1 MTPRDFFTAD
11 SVGRDDGV
19 RGANESLTATPSGA
33 SQEDIYDLTRII
45 GAAYDQTAQDK
56 LVFAIAPNTSSEISA
71 FFGVTQDGTIFFKGL
86 TEEFRNM
93 ADTARSWTL
102 RVYVGSRDADL
113 SGKVDY
119 VDVDLRLRSLHD
131 RFIYNH
137 IGEDGNPV
145 TYMDFVEGDG
155 RPKHQDD
162 EHIYRLHIEEETA
175 SLPIDHPGFNAV
187 NGGIV
192 DLTRYVPGF
201 RDDRLLFAIDP
212 AAPDSIKTNFTLDG
226 EGVLYYTGPAL
237 DYETLAPAD
246 RTWMVRV
253 FVASAEGFEGDD
265 RPPGTPAYRYEGQ
278 LDSVILHISLRDIDE
293 TAPVIV
299 REDVPGSYDAY
310 EPSGTL
316 TKTVSNID
324 DPDIVLF
331 DFGIM
336 GDDMG
341 DDTTITWT
349 TSSINS
355 GVIYFKVDD
364 EGKVRF
370 SDAPTKL
377 TGLDDIFDDDVGVRI
392 TATSAA
398 SGKSDSVDLAVRVL
412 ANHLQK
418 EVLVNH
424 SALLSATAEAGA
436 FIIDLNTLYHIDYQ
450 DFAVAAPFSISDVV
464 GGEDY
469 GILKFTGAH
478 STHIDSYQVKVF
490 ARAVGK
496 SATDFITIDVRL
508 DGGDAVYTIGTTG
521 ADIRNPYVGDILSF
535 TRTQNDPDGHNANV
549 AETPEWFHADAPETT
564 LATTPTYTIKAADLG
579 KQIQLRVHYDDRF
592 GAEGDEV
599 SPTKDVATS
608 IATGVVSAIG
618 ATAPYLETSARAIS
632 IPQSI
637 AGIATAQSFTI
648 TDADSTAFT
657 ASSFTITGTQ
667 SSKFEIRQVNSEW
680 RLALQPEQELDFADA
695 DEYTLSVHVTD
706 EGGRA
711 SNSVDIVVSGAYYHV
726 TGDGYDALARV
737 VHVGDV
743 LTAQQNYDA
752 PTAPSG
758 TRTYHWFH
766 TDAPATAIGTAQEYT
781 LKAADAGKQVQ
792 LRVTYTDAAGTHDSI
807 TLPPTTYVS
816 ASITA
821 SVPHLAVV
829 GAPSV
834 SIEDYLDGHVTEKTF
849 IITDNN
855 FDDRFSE
862 ESFTISGTQASK
874 FKFEIRQSGQSNTIE
889 WHLALKDGQWLTL
902 DDGSQFTL
910 SITVTDRDGHT
921 SNSVDVLVSVQNT
934 NNNAPVLSASNPTPT
949 PITEGVAGVD
959 SGYVF
964 TYTDADSNNKFRFDI
979 DGAAADKFEIV
990 QDGAVWKLKLHDGKS
1005 LDYETDAVD
1014 GKVALE
1020 VKLND
1025 GANDSNVVEVE
1036 IAVTNINDNA
1046 PEFPSTA
1053 YVINVV
1059 DDTPIN
1065 TELFSFDA
1073 TDLDGS
1079 ALTYTP
1085 APGSTIGGYLT
1096 LDADSGTLS
1105 LAQAMPTTYAHSFHI
1120 WVSDGKGSDSAS
1132 VTVNSVRNTQPPTFA
1147 QATYT
1152 AAIGEDA
1159 VLGAEVFRLAATDG
1173 DVGTILTYSL
1183 VSVRDG
1189 NGVTFSGEA
1198 GLANA
1203 RNPFA
1208 VDARTGAI
1216 TLKSG
1221 LDYEN
1226 VRGYVLVVKASD
1238 GNTDADASAQ
1248 VSITVNNIEEGPAT
1262 YSITRSGGGRDAPT
1276 PGATLYARRD
1286 ASDPDGY
1293 AFQTAYGYEW
1303 FHVDTPDVVIG
1314 NANNY
1319 QVQTSD
1325 VGEQLR
1331 FRLKYRDAFGK
1342 DEAAL
1347 STEATISGIVRL
1359 ANGDV
1364 IALVPSATSANI
1376 AENQVGANTDI
1387 TFTIYDGTE
1396 HRFAP
1401 DDFQISGDQAGKFEI
1416 RVVNGAFTL
1425 ALKPEESLNYEE
1437 ADSLTL
1443 NVAVSHGG
1451 NSYAAT
1457 ALTINVGNVNESASY
1472 GFADAGSAHD
1482 APEPYLTLIATRRT
1496 DDPEGHDGAEIY
1508 EWFHADV
1515 PNVLLGTGANYE
1527 VQAGDIGKQLRFRV
1541 KYSDNADND
1550 EVVVADAISDVVA
1563 SRVLVPSTRTAH
1575 INENQAGAISDI
1587 TFAIYEN
1594 VEQAYTPIEGTFA
1607 PDDFTITGN
1616 QANKF
1621 HIRDINGALTLALK
1635 PGMQLNHEQA
1645 GSLTLNVAVSRD
1657 GKNYDA
1663 TLTVIV
1669 GDENEV
1675 ATYGFATSGS
1685 AHDAPEPYLI
1695 LIATRITDDPEGH
1708 DGAEIYEWFH
1718 VSAPDVVL
1726 DTGANYQVQESDIG
1740 KQLRFRVKYSDNSSN
1755 DESVLGGTS
1764 GVVAASGLG
1773 FTASATNATINEN
1786 AAGAI
1791 SNIILSPTLNDAPI
1805 PALTADNFTISGDQ
1819 ADKFEIREVNSAF
1832 TLALKPRES
1841 LDHETAGSLTLNV
1854 VLNHDGS
1861 KHPAPALT
1869 INVANLDEGAASYFI
1884 DNTEPTIYTTLTA
1897 RQSTN
1902 DPDGRNLAIP
1912 QTYEW
1917 FYVLAPDT
1925 VIHTGETYQ
1934 VQFSDLGKKI
1944 NFRVKYRDEGGKDE
1958 VVEANT
1964 ATAFVRIKN
1973 VDLGASAT
1981 SATIDENSAGAF
1993 SDISFAPTIDGVLI
2007 KEDVRA
2013 ITSLRVNGGG
2023 DRFEIVRDGA
2033 VWKLK
2038 LKPTESFNF
2047 EATSGDIA
2055 LNVIIA
2061 LNGHPV
2067 AAPLPVTISVGDV
2080 FEGDLGAS
2088 ATSATID
2095 ENIAGAFSG
2104 ITFTPAL
2111 NDVAFAPN
2119 RVGLNINDDT
2129 IGADRFEI
2137 VLDGA
2142 VWKLKLKP
2150 TEMFDFETNSD
2161 DIILN
2166 VVFSL
2171 DGEVQGAPLP
2181 ITISVGNADE
2191 GHETLYLITPG
2202 DGRDSP
2208 DVGTVLYAQRSHKPF
2223 RIDPDGHDES
2233 VPEIFEWFHVGS
2245 PDVVIGTGASYKV
2258 QEGDVGEQLR
2268 FRAKYRD
2275 LSGTD
2280 EVVISSE
2287 RSISGVVVPARLVLG
2302 ESTTS
2307 GTINE
2312 NETGGFSDI
2321 TFTPLH
2327 NNVDITAN
2335 INANSFYIS
2344 SDQVHNF
2351 VIKQNNGVW
2360 TLKLSDGESFDAETT
2375 TAFNIKVQLLYGADI
2390 SFVDLTV
2397 NIGNVDEGDA
2407 RYFIAPG
2414 LGRDHP
2420 EPGTIL
2426 TAQKDARPDRQD
2438 PDGYDDSVPVVI
2450 EWFHVDSPDVVIG
2463 TGENYTVQT
2472 SDTGE
2477 QIRFRAKYRDGS
2489 KTDEVVLS
2497 SDSSISGVVAVNLLT
2512 LTLSATSTTINEN
2525 SAGAVSDLTLTPGLG
2540 DTAITLT
2547 SDSFRISGDADA
2559 SKFIVAQ
2566 NGGVWKLKLKT
2577 GMTLDAEATS
2587 SINLNIG
2594 INEAG
2599 NTSAIQTLTV
2609 NVGNVDEGRETP
2621 YFISSGAR
2629 NAPEVGTI
2637 LTAQRSTKQS
2647 NRDPD
2652 GHDDSVA
2659 DQFEWFH
2666 VDSPD
2671 VTIGTGRTYTVQTS
2685 DIGEQLRFRATYRD
2699 LSGTDEVVLANTGSI
2714 TGAVT
2719 LDGTARIALVAT
2731 ATTASIEENS
2741 AGASTDIE
2749 FSVYDGGE
2757 HAFTS
2762 GDFTVTGAESEHF
2775 EVARNDANNWH
2786 LRLIDGH
2793 ALDYESTTSITL
2805 QVMVSDGANQSNAV
2819 NNIVISVIDQANEP
2833 VLLATLDLAAIYENH
2848 PIDKIIASIETPANL
2863 ASAGGARLALASTGT
2878 NDNALFRLDAG
2889 KLYWKS
2895 APDFETPQ
2903 DADSDNN
2910 YEIDIIFTASDGTK
2924 YLQKHTLNTQDI
2936 GPGRHGYDATAK
2948 PDGGFGA
2955 YTLPYENVP
2964 QEARPIGLASYIIDG
2979 YAKIMPD
2986 TGPLIFT
2993 WSLDANSLY
3002 GASEVRVYLDEAF
3015 DAFEKAANLKFIE
3028 VASDS
3033 DIVINF
3039 QNRGTTGALGEAHP
3053 YITPMAINYYL
3064 NDKSD
3069 FEGTGFYRTLTHEI
3083 GHVLG
3088 LKHPFE
3094 DSAAST
3100 SWLLNLGYMNN
3111 DNTMMSYA
3119 NAFGFIARGTPLL
3132 SADVAALQFLYGA
3145 PGGDGGD
3152 SAERFLKFEANRD
3165 YIHAVSERSVDWH
3178 PAKLIEISD
3187 ALAIGTAF
3195 YNALHADTLSRLQSQ
3210 ISSIEYKSSTY
3221 TIDSTHGDAA
3231 FFEISESGA
3240 ISLKQNLDADTP
3252 QDNYGSKAYVENNV
3266 YEIKI
3271 NAVHIY
3277 KISSGGMH
3285 RSEDYGYLGIEVV
3298 DAANIVPLTLTLSA
3312 TSTTINENSDGAVS
3326 DITLTPALDG
3336 TPITTLTADNFAI
3349 IGSEAYKFE
3358 VAPDAQNG
3366 GVWKLKLKTGESFDA
3381 ETDTSPIGLNLF
3393 IYQNEKVS
3401 AIHTLTIN
3409 VGNVDEGGETPYFI
3423 DNTNNVREA
3432 PEPGTILTAQR
3443 STDRSKRDPDGH
3455 DNSVPDQ
3462 FEWFHIDSPDVVIGT
3477 GKTYTVQTSDVGEQ
3491 LRFRVTYRDLSGTD
3505 EMVLANA
3512 GSISGVVTL
3521 DGTARIALVA
3531 SATTAS
3537 IEENSAGVSTD
3548 IEFSV
3553 YDGGEHDFSSTDF
3566 TITGTESEHFE
3577 IARNQAGNWHL
3588 RLIDGHALNYESAAS
3603 LTLQVRVSDGTNQS
3617 NSIDNITINVS
3628 NHDEGDATIAIT
3640 GADVDVGTQL
3650 GITYTEDPDGLMAGT
3665 TLTYSWFYARDPDPD
3680 TSIGTGTTYTIKED
3694 DRGEY
3699 IGVRVSYTDKLGAQ
3713 QVVEDINEDPV
3724 PHLTVTTSAP
3734 EEDNTIDAH
3743 QDQASKI
3750 EAGDGADTITGGS
3763 RNDVIDGGLG
3773 DDVIDLGTTPDDADQ
3788 VVYGIGDQTAADG
3801 GDHISGFNR
3810 GKDKFIFSLESNDET
3825 NKIQN
3830 YDDFLDYLTNGTPG
3844 NLRDDQFLVQ
3854 LDVDYPNNEVNLEGI
3869 YLHFLDS
3876 TFFSGGRISMPFI
3889 NIKFAE
3895 ALDLKEIIEIFGTE
3909 MADIEGKFNPN
3920 GILMDLDYFDD
3931 LLGGDGFIG
3940 YEIV

>member
-1 MTPRDFFTAD
+1 MAVDTDIQRVIHEFIDADGNPKASAGFFGVD
-11 SVGRDDGV
+11 SVGFDDGV
-19 RGANESLTATPSGA
+19 KPVDASLTAYPEGHANFGT
-33 SQEDIYDLTRII
+33 SQQVLYDLNQNINT
-45 GAAYDQTAQDK
+45 GYNH
-56 LVFAIAPNTSSEISA
+56 LVFAIDPTASSLLSGL
-71 FFGVTQDGTIFFKGL
+71 FGVTTDGMVFFKGL
-86 TEEFRNM
+86 TQELLDMTDAE
-93 ADTARSWTL
+93 RSWTL
-102 RVYVGSRDADL
+102 RVFVGTKGSNNGY
-113 SGKVDY
+113 GKVDY
-119 VDVDLRLRSLHD
+119 IDIEIRQRTIIDQ
-131 RFIYNH
+131 FIY
-137 IGEDGNPV
+137 
-145 TYMDFVEGDG
+145 
-155 RPKHQDD
+155 
-162 EHIYRLHIEEETA
+162 EHIPDSGVIAPYDREDFIDVPGVRNEKLLSTSMDEETPA
-175 SLPIDHPGFNAV
+175 LDENHPGFNPT
-187 NGGIV
+187 NGILL
-192 DLTRYVPGF
+192 DLTEHLDRRYEEESVI
-201 RDDRLLFAIDP
+201 FALDP
-212 AAPDSIKTNFTLDG
+212 DASDTIKEYFSVSSGGQLHFI
-226 EGVLYYTGPAL
+226 GPSL
-237 DYETLAPAD
+237 DYETIAAASTTGRLPQFA
-246 RTWMVRV
+246 VKV
-253 FVASAEGFEGDD
+253 YVASIEISPTST
-265 RPPGTPAYRYEGQ
+265 RYLYEGE
-278 LDSVILHISLRDIDE
+278 LDVVTINVLLRDIDE
-293 TAPVIV
+293 DAPRIV
-299 REDVPGSYDAY
+299 REDVPAGYDPY
-310 EPSGTL
+310 DPGETL
-316 TKTVSNID
+316 TRVLTNTD
-324 DPDIVLF
+324 DPSEVLY
-331 DFGIM
+331 DLGIKA
-336 GDDMG
+336 GSG
-341 DDTTITWT
+341 VGAITWSVEARTDIT
-349 TSSINS
+349 TFPILPANHDPDLPTTLTPNTN
-355 GVIYFKVDD
+355 IYFKVDD
-364 EGKVRF
+364 EGKVYWI
-370 SDAPTKL
+370 DTPTKL
-377 TGLDDIFDDDVGVRI
+377 TLLNDNFDDAVGVTI
-392 TATSAA
+392 IATDAD
-398 SGKSDSVDLAVRVL
+398 GNTDSVDLAFTVIPQ
-412 ANHLQK
+412 HY
-418 EVLVNH
+418 ETDVLVNR
-424 SALLSATAEAGA
+424 SDLLSATAEDGVVL
-436 FIIDLNTLYHIDYQ
+436 IDLNTLYEISYDRFHVYD
-450 DFAVAAPFSISDVV
+450 DRFSISDVV
-464 GGEDY
+464 GSEYY
-469 GILKFTGAH
+469 GILKFTGEH
-478 STHIDSYQVKVF
+478 LPQTNNYEVVVGVRSISTSN
-490 ARAVGK
+490 AER
-496 SATDFITIDVRL
+496 ITINVRL

-521 ADIRNPYVGDILSF
+521 ADIRNPYVGDVLSF
-535 TRTQNDPDGHNANV
+535 TRTQTDPDGHNANV
-549 AETPEWFHADAPETT
+549 AETQEWFYADAPETT

-579 KQIQLRVHYDDRF
+579 KQIQLRVRYDDRF
-592 GAEGDEV
+592 GAEGDEI
-599 SPTKDVATS
+599 SPTKDVATA

-618 ATAPYLETSARAIS
+618 ATAPYLETSAREIS

-648 TDADSTAFT
+648 TDADTTAFT

-680 RLALQPEQELDFADA
+680 RLALKPEQELDFTDADA
-695 DEYTLSVHVTD
+695 YTLSVHVTD

-758 TRTYHWFH
+758 TRTYQWFH

-781 LKAADAGKQVQ
+781 LQAADAGKQVQ

-934 NNNAPVLSASNPTPT
+934 NHNAPVLSASNPTPT

-1065 TELFSFDA
+1065 TELFRFDA

-1085 APGSTIGGYLT
+1085 APGSTIGRYLT

-1105 LAQAMPTTYAHSFHI
+1105 LAQAMPTTYVHSFHI

-1132 VTVNSVRNTQPPTFA
+1132 VTVNSVRNTQPPSFA

-1183 VSVRDG
+1183 VSVVDG

-1276 PGATLYARRD
+1276 PGATLHARRD

-1314 NANNY
+1314 DANSY

-1376 AENQVGANTDI
+1376 GENQVGANTDI

-1437 ADSLTL
+1437 AGSLTL
-1443 NVAVSHGG
+1443 NVAVSHGE
-1451 NSYAAT
+1451 NSSSAT
-1457 ALTINVGNVNESASY
+1457 ALTINVDDINEVASY
-1472 GFADAGSAHD
+1472 GFADTGSAHD
-1482 APEPYLTLIATRRT
+1482 APEPYLTLT
-1496 DDPEGHDGAEIY
+1496 
-1508 EWFHADV
+1508 
-1515 PNVLLGTGANYE
+1515 
-1527 VQAGDIGKQLRFRV
+1527 
-1541 KYSDNADND
+1541 
-1550 EVVVADAISDVVA
+1550 AI
-1563 SRVLVPSTRTAH
+1563 
-1575 INENQAGAISDI
+1575 
-1587 TFAIYEN
+1587 
-1594 VEQAYTPIEGTFA
+1594 
-1607 PDDFTITGN
+1607 
-1616 QANKF
+1616 K
-1621 HIRDINGALTLALK
+1621 
-1635 PGMQLNHEQA
+1635 
-1645 GSLTLNVAVSRD
+1645 
-1657 GKNYDA
+1657 
-1663 TLTVIV
+1663 
-1669 GDENEV
+1669 
-1675 ATYGFATSGS
+1675 
-1685 AHDAPEPYLI
+1685 
-1695 LIATRITDDPEGH
+1695 ITDDGEGH
-1708 DGAEIYEWFH
+1708 NGAEIYEWFH

-1726 DTGANYQVQESDIG
+1726 GMGRNYEVQESDVG
-1740 KQLRFRVKYSDNSSN
+1740 AQLRFRVKYSDNVGN
-1755 DESVLGGTS
+1755 DEAVIGGTS
-1764 GVVAASGLG
+1764 SMVVASGLG
-1773 FTASATNATINEN
+1773 LTASATSASITEN
-1786 AAGAI
+1786 IVGAI
-1791 SNIILSPTLNDAPI
+1791 SNIILTPTLNDAPI

-1841 LDHETAGSLTLNV
+1841 LNYETADSLTLNV

-1902 DPDGRNLAIP
+1902 DPDERNLGFP

-1917 FYVLAPDT
+1917 FYVKAPDT

-1934 VQFSDLGKKI
+1934 VQFSDLRESI

-1964 ATAFVRIKN
+1964 ATAVVRIKN

-2013 ITSLRVNGGG
+2013 ITSLRVSGGG

-2038 LKPTESFNF
+2038 LKPTEALNF

-2055 LNVIIA
+2055 LNVIIT
-2061 LNGHPV
+2061 LNGHQV

-2111 NDVAFAPN
+2111 NGVAFAPN

-2142 VWKLKLKP
+2142 VWKLKLKA

-2181 ITISVGNADE
+2181 ITISIGNVDE

-2233 VPEIFEWFHVGS
+2233 VPEIFEWFHVGT
-2245 PDVVIGTGASYKV
+2245 PDVVIGTGAGYNV
-2258 QEGDVGEQLR
+2258 QEGDVGEQIR

-2302 ESTTS
+2302 ESATS

-2312 NETGGFSDI
+2312 NEAGAFSDI
-2321 TFTPLH
+2321 TFAPLH

-2351 VIKQNNGVW
+2351 VIGQKNGAW
-2360 TLKLSDGESFDAETT
+2360 ALKLSNNEVFDAETAT
-2375 TAFNIKVQLLYGADI
+2375 TSTFNIKVQLLYGADI

-2426 TAQKDARPDRQD
+2426 TAQRDARPSRQD

-2463 TGENYTVQT
+2463 TGENYTVQN
-2472 SDTGE
+2472 SDVGE

-2497 SDSSISGVVAVNLLT
+2497 SDGSISGVVAVNLLT

-2540 DTAITLT
+2540 DIAITLT
-2547 SDSFRISGDADA
+2547 SDSFRISGDAEA
-2559 SKFIVAQ
+2559 SKFRVAQ

-2594 INEAG
+2594 INESG

-2621 YFISSGAR
+2621 YFIAPGAGR
-2629 NAPEVGTI
+2629 DTPEVGTE
-2637 LTAQRSTKQS
+2637 LTAQRSTNQS
-2647 NRDPD
+2647 KRDPD

-2671 VTIGTGRTYTVQTS
+2671 AVIGTGRTYTVQTS
-2685 DIGEQLRFRATYRD
+2685 DVGEQLRFRATYRD
-2699 LSGTDEVVLANTGSI
+2699 LSGTDEVVLANAGSI
-2714 TGAVT
+2714 SGVVR
-2719 LDGTARIALVAT
+2719 LDGGELIALTAT
-2731 ATTASIEENS
+2731 ATTASIEENA

-2757 HAFTS
+2757 HGFTS
-2762 GDFTVTGAESEHF
+2762 TDFTITGAESEHF
-2775 EVARNDANNWH
+2775 EVARNQAGNWH

-2793 ALDYESTTSITL
+2793 ALDYETTTSLTL
-2805 QVMVSDGANQSNAV
+2805 QVRVSDGTNQSNAI

>member
-1 MTPRDFFTAD
+1 MATTPPADAALLQTLIFDNIGDDGTPMNPADFLTED
-11 SVGRDDGV
+11 RVGRDDGV
-19 RGANESLTATPSGA
+19 RGANESLTATPNGA
-33 SQEDIYDLTRII
+33 SQETIYDLTRII
-45 GAAYDQTAQDK
+45 DSSYSQRDK
-56 LVFAIAPNTSSEISA
+56 DNLVFAIAQDTPSEVSA
-71 FFGVTQDGTIFFKGL
+71 FFGVTEDGTIFFKGL

-102 RVYVGSRDADL
+102 RVYVGSTDL
-113 SGKVDY
+113 GLQGRVDY

-137 IGEDGNPV
+137 IGEDGDPAQP
-145 TYMDFVEGDG
+145 YDFFSGISNRSGENNIHFL
-155 RPKHQDD
+155 R
-162 EHIYRLHIEEETA
+162 IEEETA

-212 AAPDSIKTNFTLDG
+212 AAPDSIKANFTLDG

-246 RTWMVRV
+246 REWDVRV
-253 FVASAEGFEGDD
+253 FVASAEGYEGDD

-336 GDDMG
+336 GDD
-341 DDTTITWT
+341 TTITWT

-392 TATSAA
+392 TATSAS

-424 SALLSATAEAGA
+424 SALLSATAESGA

-496 SATDFITIDVRL
+496 TATDFITIDVRL
-508 DGGDAVYTIGTTG
+508 DGGDAVYTIGSTG
-521 ADIRNPYVGDILSF
+521 VDIRNPYVGDVLSF
-535 TRTQNDPDGHNANV
+535 TRTQADPDGHNANV
-549 AETPEWFHADAPETT
+549 AETQEWFYADAPETT

-579 KQIQLRVHYDDRF
+579 KQIQLRVRYDDRF

-608 IATGVVSAIG
+608 IATGVVSVSG
-618 ATAPYLETSARAIS
+618 ATAPYLEASAREIS

-648 TDADSTAFT
+648 TDADSTTFT

-680 RLALQPEQELDFADA
+680 RLALKPEQELDFTDADA
-695 DEYTLSVHVTD
+695 YTLSISVAD

-726 TGDGYDALARV
+726 MGDGYDALARV

-752 PTAPSG
+752 PTAPTG
-758 TRTYHWFH
+758 TRTYQWFH
-766 TDAPATAIGTAQEYT
+766 TDAPATAIGTAETYT
-781 LKAADAGKQVQ
+781 LQAADAGKQVQ

-821 SVPHLAVV
+821 TVPHLAVV

-934 NNNAPVLSASNPTPT
+934 NHNAPVLSASNPTPT

-990 QDGAVWKLKLHDGKS
+990 QDGAGWKLKLHDGKS

-1053 YVINVV
+1053 YVIHVV

-1105 LAQAMPTTYAHSFHI
+1105 LAQAMPATYAHSFHI

-1183 VSVRDG
+1183 VSVVDG

-1376 AENQVGANTDI
+1376 GENQVGANTDI

-1396 HRFAP
+1396 HGFAP

-1437 ADSLTL
+1437 AGSLTL
-1443 NVAVSHGG
+1443 NVAVSHGEDSHGG
-1451 NSYAAT
+1451 NSQGGDSSSAT
-1457 ALTINVGNVNESASY
+1457 ALTINVDDINEVASY
-1472 GFADAGSAHD
+1472 GFADTGSAHD
-1482 APEPYLTLIATRRT
+1482 APEPYLTLTAIKIT
-1496 DDPEGHDGAEIY
+1496 DDGEGHNGAEIY
-1508 EWFHADV
+1508 EWFHVNAPDV
-1515 PNVLLGTGANYE
+1515 VLGMGRNYE
-1527 VQAGDIGKQLRFRV
+1527 VQESDVGAQLRFRV
-1541 KYSDNADND
+1541 KYSDNVGND
-1550 EVVVADAISDVVA
+1550 E
-1563 SRVLVPSTRTAH
+1563 
-1575 INENQAGAISDI
+1575 
-1587 TFAIYEN
+1587 
-1594 VEQAYTPIEGTFA
+1594 
-1607 PDDFTITGN
+1607 
-1616 QANKF
+1616 
-1621 HIRDINGALTLALK
+1621 
-1635 PGMQLNHEQA
+1635 
-1645 GSLTLNVAVSRD
+1645 AV
-1657 GKNYDA
+1657 
-1663 TLTVIV
+1663 I
-1669 GDENEV
+1669 
-1675 ATYGFATSGS
+1675 
-1685 AHDAPEPYLI
+1685 
-1695 LIATRITDDPEGH
+1695 
-1708 DGAEIYEWFH
+1708 
-1718 VSAPDVVL
+1718 
-1726 DTGANYQVQESDIG
+1726 
-1740 KQLRFRVKYSDNSSN
+1740 
-1755 DESVLGGTS
+1755 GGTS
-1764 GVVAASGLG
+1764 SMVVASGLG
-1773 FTASATNATINEN
+1773 LTASATSASITEN
-1786 AAGAI
+1786 IVGAI

-1805 PALTADNFTISGDQ
+1805 PALTGDDFTISGDQ
-1819 ADKFEIREVNSAF
+1819 ADKFEIREVNAAF

-1902 DPDGRNLAIP
+1902 DPDDRNLAIP

-1917 FYVLAPDT
+1917 FYVRVPDT

-1934 VQFSDLGKKI
+1934 VQFSDLGEQI

-1964 ATAFVRIKN
+1964 ATAVVRIKN
-1973 VDLGASAT
+1973 LDLGASAT

-2007 KEDVRA
+2007 REDVRA
-2013 ITSLRVNGGG
+2013 ITSIRVSGGG

-2038 LKPTESFNF
+2038 LKATEALNF

-2061 LNGHPV
+2061 LNGNQV

-2171 DGEVQGAPLP
+2171 DGEVQGEPLP
-2181 ITISVGNADE
+2181 ITISIGNVDE

-2233 VPEIFEWFHVGS
+2233 VPEIFEWFHVGT
-2245 PDVVIGTGASYKV
+2245 PDVVIGTGAGYNV
-2258 QEGDVGEQLR
+2258 QEGDVGEQIR

-2302 ESTTS
+2302 ESATS

-2312 NETGGFSDI
+2312 NETGAFSDI

-2351 VIKQNNGVW
+2351 VIGQKNGAW
-2360 TLKLSDGESFDAETT
+2360 ALKLSNSESFDAETAT
-2375 TAFNIKVQLLYGADI
+2375 TSTFNIKVQLLYGADI
-2390 SFVDLTV
+2390 SAVDLTV

-2407 RYFIAPG
+2407 RYFITPG

-2426 TAQKDARPDRQD
+2426 TAQKDARPNRQD

-2472 SDTGE
+2472 SDAGA
-2477 QIRFRAKYRDGS
+2477 QLRFRAKYRDGS

-2525 SAGAVSDLTLTPGLG
+2525 SAGAVSDLTLTPDLG
-2540 DTAITLT
+2540 DIAITLT
-2547 SDSFRISGDADA
+2547 SASFRISGDADA

-2609 NVGNVDEGRETP
+2609 NVGNMDEGRETP
-2621 YFISSGAR
+2621 YFIAPGAGR
-2629 NAPEVGTI
+2629 NTPEVGTI
-2637 LTAQRSTKQS
+2637 LTAQRSTNQS
-2647 NRDPD
+2647 KRDPD

-2685 DIGEQLRFRATYRD
+2685 DVGEQLRFRATYRD

-2714 TGAVT
+2714 SGVVT
-2719 LDGTARIALVAT
+2719 LDGTTLIALVAS
-2731 ATTASIEENS
+2731 ATTASIEENA

-2775 EVARNDANNWH
+2775 EVARNQAGNWH
-2786 LRLIDGH
+2786 LRLKPEH
-2793 ALDYESTTSITL
+2793 ALDYETTTSLTL
-2805 QVMVSDGANQSNAV
+2805 QVRVSDGTNQSNAV

-2848 PIDKIIASIETPANL
+2848 PTDKIIASIETPANL
-2863 ASAGGARLALASTGT
+2863 ASAGGASLALASTGT
-2878 NDNALFRLDAG
+2878 NDNALFRLVAG

-2964 QEARPIGLASYIIDG
+2964 QDARPNGLASYIIDG

-2993 WSLDANSLY
+2993 WSLRDNSIFE
-3002 GASEVRVYLDEAF
+3002 ASDVRVYLDEAF
-3015 DAFEKAANLKFIE
+3015 DAFENAANLKFIE

-3039 QNRGTTGALGEAHP
+3039 QDRTSSFYGEAHP

-3064 NDKSD
+3064 DSD
-3069 FEGTGFYRTLTHEI
+3069 SELEGFYRTLTHEI

-3088 LKHPFE
+3088 LKHPF
-3094 DSAAST
+3094 DNSAGGT
-3100 SWLLNLGYMNN
+3100 SWPKDMSHENN
-3111 DNTMMSYA
+3111 PNTMMSYA
-3119 NAFGFIARGTPLL
+3119 NAFGFIARGAPLL
-3132 SADVAALQFLYGA
+3132 SVDVAALQFLYGA

-3165 YIHAVSERSVDWH
+3165 YIHAVSENSRDWN

-3187 ALAIGTAF
+3187 ALDTGTAF
-3195 YNALHADTLSRLQSQ
+3195 YNVFHADTLSRQQSL
-3210 ISSIEYKSSTY
+3210 INNLEYKSSTY

-3252 QDNYGSKAYVENNV
+3252 QDSYGSKAYVENNV

-3271 NAVHIY
+3271 NAVHNY

-3285 RSEDYGYLGIEVV
+3285 RIEDYGYLGIEVV
-3298 DAANIVPLTLTLSA
+3298 DDADIVPLTLTLSA
-3312 TSTTINENSDGAVS
+3312 TSTTINENSAGAVS
-3326 DITLTPALDG
+3326 DITLTPTLDG
-3336 TPITTLTADNFAI
+3336 NPITTLTADNFAI

-3381 ETDTSPIGLNLF
+3381 ETATSPMNLNLF

-3409 VGNVDEGGETPYFI
+3409 VGNVDEGRETPYFI

-3462 FEWFHIDSPDVVIGT
+3462 FEWFHVDSPDVVIGT

-3491 LRFRVTYRDLSGTD
+3491 LRFRATYRDLSGTD
-3505 EMVLANA
+3505 EVVLANA
-3512 GSISGVVTL
+3512 GSISGVVRL
-3521 DGTARIALVA
+3521 DGGERIALTA

-3537 IEENSAGVSTD
+3537 IDEDTDGTSTD

-3553 YDGGEHDFSSTDF
+3553 YDGAEHAFTSTDF

-3577 IARNQAGNWHL
+3577 VARNQAGNWHL

-3603 LTLQVRVSDGTNQS
+3603 LTLQVRVSDGTHDS
-3617 NSIDNITINVS
+3617 NLVDNITINVT
-3628 NHDEGDATIAIT
+3628 NHDEGDATIAIN
-3640 GADVDVGTQL
+3640 GANVEVGTQL
-3650 GITYTEDPDGLMAGT
+3650 SYTYTEDPDGLMAGT
-3665 TLTYSWFYARDPDPD
+3665 TLTYNWFYARDPDPE
-3680 TSIGTGTTYTIKED
+3680 TAIGTGTTYTIKEG

-3699 IGVRVSYTDKLGAQ
+3699 IGVKVSYTDTLGTQ
-3713 QVVEDINEDPV
+3713 QVVEYISEDPV

-3750 EAGDGADTITGGS
+3750 DAGDGADTITGGN
-3763 RNDVIDGGLG
+3763 RNDIINGGRGDDAINLG
-3773 DDVIDLGTTPDDADQ
+3773 DSTTNDADQ
-3788 VVYGIGDQTAADG
+3788 IVYGIGGQTAQDG
-3801 GDHISGFNR
+3801 SDHISGFTR
-3810 GKDKFIFSLESNDET
+3810 GKDKFIFSLASNSET
-3825 NKIQN
+3825 DDIEN
-3830 YDDFLDYLTNGTPG
+3830 YDDFLNYITNNTPD
-3844 NLRDDQFLVQ
+3844 NLRDDQFLVM
-3854 LDVDYPNNEVNLEGI
+3854 LDTSFWAEEPALIGLL
-3869 YLHFLDS
+3869 LHFKDS
-3876 TFFSGGRISMPFI
+3876 TFFSGGRISMPI
-3889 NIKFAE
+3889 IKIGFAE
-3895 ALDLKEIIEIFGTE
+3895 EVSVDEFFEILNKDENNIGDVI
-3909 MADIEGKFNPN
+3909 NPN
-3920 GILMDLDYFDD
+3920 GILIDYNYFDD
-3931 LLGGDGFIG
+3931 LLGGDGSIG
-3940 YEIV
+3940 YEVI

>member
-33 SQEDIYDLTRII
+33 SQETIYDLTRII
-45 GAAYDQTAQDK
+45 GAAYDQTAQDN
-56 LVFAIAPNTSSEISA
+56 LVFAIAPNTPSEVSA

-102 RVYVGSRDADL
+102 RVYVGSTDTSF
-113 SGKVDY
+113 SGMVDY

-137 IGEDGNPV
+137 IGEDGDPAQP
-145 TYMDFVEGDG
+145 YDFFSGISNRSGENN
-155 RPKHQDD
+155 
-162 EHIYRLHIEEETA
+162 IYFLRIEEETA
-175 SLPIDHPGFNAV
+175 SLPVDHPGFNAV

-212 AAPDSIKTNFTLDG
+212 AAPDSIKANFTLDG

-265 RPPGTPAYRYEGQ
+265 RHPSLPAYRYEGQ

-336 GDDMG
+336 GT
-341 DDTTITWT
+341 DTTITWT

-392 TATSAA
+392 TATSVA

-424 SALLSATAEAGA
+424 SALLSATAESGA

-469 GILKFTGAH
+469 GILKFTGEH

-496 SATDFITIDVRL
+496 TATDFIIIDVRL
-508 DGGDAVYTIGTTG
+508 DGGDAVYTIGTNG
-521 ADIRNPYVGDILSF
+521 ADIRNPYVGDVLSF
-535 TRTQNDPDGHNANV
+535 TRTQTDPDGHNANV
-549 AETPEWFHADAPETT
+549 AETQEWFYADAPETT
-564 LATTPTYTIKAADLG
+564 LATTPTYTIKTADLG

-592 GAEGDEV
+592 GAEGDEI
-599 SPTKDVATS
+599 SPTKDVATA

-618 ATAPYLETSARAIS
+618 ATAPYLEASGAGEIS

-648 TDADSTAFT
+648 TDADTTAFT

-667 SSKFEIRQVNSEW
+667 SSKFEIRQVNNEW
-680 RLALQPEQELDFADA
+680 RLALKPEQELDFTDADA
-695 DEYTLSVHVTD
+695 YTLSVHVSD
-706 EGGRA
+706 EGGRD

-752 PTAPSG
+752 PTAPTG

-934 NNNAPVLSASNPTPT
+934 NNNAPVLSVSNPTPT

-979 DGAAADKFEIV
+979 DGVAADKFEIV
-990 QDGAVWKLKLHDGKS
+990 QDGAVWKLKLHDGES

-1065 TELFSFDA
+1065 TELFRFDA

-1085 APGSTIGGYLT
+1085 APGSTIGRYLT

-1132 VTVNSVRNTQPPTFA
+1132 VTVNSVRNTQPPSFA

-1183 VSVRDG
+1183 VSVVDG

-1248 VSITVNNIEEGPAT
+1248 VNITVNNIEEGPAT

-1293 AFQTAYGYEW
+1293 AFQTAHDYEW

-1331 FRLKYRDAFGK
+1331 FRLKYRDGFGK

-1376 AENQVGANTDI
+1376 GENQVGANTDI

-1396 HRFAP
+1396 HGFTP

-1443 NVAVSHGG
+1443 NVAVSHGED
-1451 NSYAAT
+1451 SSSAT
-1457 ALTINVGNVNESASY
+1457 ALTINVDDINEVASY
-1472 GFADAGSAHD
+1472 GFADTGSAHD
-1482 APEPYLTLIATRRT
+1482 APEPYLTLT
-1496 DDPEGHDGAEIY
+1496 
-1508 EWFHADV
+1508 
-1515 PNVLLGTGANYE
+1515 
-1527 VQAGDIGKQLRFRV
+1527 
-1541 KYSDNADND
+1541 
-1550 EVVVADAISDVVA
+1550 AI
-1563 SRVLVPSTRTAH
+1563 
-1575 INENQAGAISDI
+1575 
-1587 TFAIYEN
+1587 
-1594 VEQAYTPIEGTFA
+1594 
-1607 PDDFTITGN
+1607 
-1616 QANKF
+1616 K
-1621 HIRDINGALTLALK
+1621 
-1635 PGMQLNHEQA
+1635 
-1645 GSLTLNVAVSRD
+1645 
-1657 GKNYDA
+1657 
-1663 TLTVIV
+1663 
-1669 GDENEV
+1669 
-1675 ATYGFATSGS
+1675 
-1685 AHDAPEPYLI
+1685 
-1695 LIATRITDDPEGH
+1695 ITDDGEGH

-1718 VSAPDVVL
+1718 VNAPDVVL
-1726 DTGANYQVQESDIG
+1726 GMGRNYEVQESDVG
-1740 KQLRFRVKYSDNSSN
+1740 AQLRFRVKYSDNVGN
-1755 DESVLGGTS
+1755 DETVIGGTS
-1764 GVVAASGLG
+1764 SMVVASGLG
-1773 FTASATNATINEN
+1773 LTASTTSASITEN
-1786 AAGAI
+1786 IVGAI
-1791 SNIILSPTLNDAPI
+1791 SNIILTPTLNDAPI
-1805 PALTADNFTISGDQ
+1805 PALTADDFTISGDQ
-1819 ADKFEIREVNSAF
+1819 ADKFEIREVNAAF

-1902 DPDGRNLAIP
+1902 DPDERNLGFP

-1917 FYVLAPDT
+1917 FYVGAPDT

-1964 ATAFVRIKN
+1964 ATAVVRIKN

-2013 ITSLRVNGGG
+2013 ITSIRVNGGG

-2055 LNVIIA
+2055 LNVIIT
-2061 LNGHPV
+2061 LNGHQV

-2129 IGADRFEI
+2129 IGADKFEI

-2142 VWKLKLKP
+2142 VWKLKLKA

-2171 DGEVQGAPLP
+2171 DGEVQGEPLP
-2181 ITISVGNADE
+2181 ITISIDNVDE
-2191 GHETLYLITPG
+2191 GHETLYLITPS

-2233 VPEIFEWFHVGS
+2233 VPEIFEWFHVGT
-2245 PDVVIGTGASYKV
+2245 PDVVIGTGAGYNV

-2302 ESTTS
+2302 ESATS

-2312 NETGGFSDI
+2312 NEAGAFSDI
-2321 TFTPLH
+2321 TFAPLH

-2351 VIKQNNGVW
+2351 VIGQKNGAW
-2360 TLKLSDGESFDAETT
+2360 ALKLSNNETFDAETAT
-2375 TAFNIKVQLLYGADI
+2375 TSTFNIKVQLLYEADI
-2390 SFVDLTV
+2390 SAVDLTV

-2472 SDTGE
+2472 SDVGE

-2497 SDSSISGVVAVNLLT
+2497 SDGSISGVVAVNLLT

-2525 SAGAVSDLTLTPGLG
+2525 SAGAVSDLTLTPDLG
-2540 DTAITLT
+2540 DIAITLT
-2547 SDSFRISGDADA
+2547 SDSFRISGDAEA
-2559 SKFIVAQ
+2559 SKFQVAL

-2577 GMTLDAEATS
+2577 GMTLDAEVTS

-2594 INEAG
+2594 ISQDG

-2621 YFISSGAR
+2621 YFIAPGAGR

-2671 VTIGTGRTYTVQTS
+2671 VTISTGRTYTVQTS
-2685 DIGEQLRFRATYRD
+2685 DVGEQLRFRATYRD
-2699 LSGTDEVVLANTGSI
+2699 LSGTDEVVLANAPSI
-2714 TGAVT
+2714 TGVVRLA
-2719 LDGTARIALVAT
+2719 GGERIALVAS
-2731 ATTASIEENS
+2731 TTSASIEENS

-2762 GDFTVTGAESEHF
+2762 TDFTITGTESEHF
-2775 EVARNDANNWH
+2775 EVARNDAGNWH
-2786 LRLIDGH
+2786 LRLKPEH

-2805 QVMVSDGANQSNAV
+2805 QVRVSDGTNQSNAV

-2848 PIDKIIASIETPANL
+2848 PTDKAIASIETPTNL
-2863 ASAGGARLALASTGT
+2863 GGASFSLASTGT

-2936 GPGRHGYDATAK
+2936 GPGRHGYDASTA

-2964 QEARPIGLASYIIDG
+2964 QDARPIGLASHIIDG

-3002 GASEVRVYLDEAF
+3002 GASDVRVYLDEAF

-3039 QNRGTTGALGEAHP
+3039 LDRTSNFYGEAHP

-3064 NDKSD
+3064 DSKDD
-3069 FEGTGFYRTLTHEI
+3069 FEGMGFYRTLTHEI

-3100 SWLLNLGYMNN
+3100 SWLKDMDHIDNT
-3111 DNTMMSYA
+3111 NTMMSYA

-3132 SADVAALQFLYGA
+3132 PADVAALQFLYGA
-3145 PGGDGGD
+3145 PDGDGGD

-3165 YIHAVSERSVDWH
+3165 YIHAVSDRGLDWH

-3195 YNALHADTLSRLQSQ
+3195 YNVLHADTLSKLQSLTFGG
-3210 ISSIEYKSSTY
+3210 SEYKSSTY

-3240 ISLKQNLDADTP
+3240 ISLKQSLDADTP
-3252 QDNYGSKAYVENNV
+3252 QDSYGSKAYVENNV

-3285 RSEDYGYLGIEVV
+3285 RIEDYGYLGIEVV
-3298 DAANIVPLTLTLSA
+3298 DAADIVPLTLTLSA
-3312 TSTTINENSDGAVS
+3312 TSTTINENNAGAVS

-3336 TPITTLTADNFAI
+3336 NPITTLTADNFAI

-3381 ETDTSPIGLNLF
+3381 ETATSPMNLNLF

-3409 VGNVDEGGETPYFI
+3409 VGNVDEGRETPYFI

-3443 STDRSKRDPDGH
+3443 STDRSKRDPDRH

-3477 GKTYTVQTSDVGEQ
+3477 GKAYTVQTSDVGEQ

-3521 DGTARIALVA
+3521 DGTARIALTA
-3531 SATTAS
+3531 TATTAS

-3553 YDGGEHDFSSTDF
+3553 YDGGEHDFTSTDF

-3577 IARNQAGNWHL
+3577 VARNDAGNWHL
-3588 RLIDGHALNYESAAS
+3588 RLKPGHSLDYETTTS
-3603 LTLQVRVSDGTNQS
+3603 LTLQVRVSDGTHQS
-3617 NSIDNITINVS
+3617 NSIDNITINV
-3628 NHDEGDATIAIT
+3628 NNVDEGDATIAIT
-3640 GADVDVGTQL
+3640 GANVEVGTQL

-3665 TLTYSWFYARDPDPD
+3665 TPTYSWFYARDPKYAID
-3680 TSIGTGTTYTIKED
+3680 TGTTYTIKEG

-3699 IGVRVSYTDKLGAQ
+3699 IGVRVSYTDKLGTQ
-3713 QVVEDINEDPV
+3713 LVVVEDIMEDPV

-3743 QDQASKI
+3743 QDKASKI
-3750 EAGDGADTITGGS
+3750 DAGDGADTITGGN
-3763 RNDVIDGGLG
+3763 RNDIINGGLG
-3773 DDVIDLGTTPDDADQ
+3773 DDVIDLGDDTPDDADQ

-3810 GKDKFIFSLESNDET
+3810 GKDKFIFSLESNTET

-3830 YDDFLDYLTNGTPG
+3830 YDDFLDYLTNGTPD

-3895 ALDLKEIIEIFGTE
+3895 ALNLKEIIEIFGTE

>member
-1 MTPRDFFTAD
+1 MATTLPADAGLLQTLIFDNIGDDGVPMNPADFLTED
-11 SVGRDDGV
+11 RVGRDDGV

-56 LVFAIAPNTSSEISA
+56 LVFAIAPNTPSEVSA
-71 FFGVTQDGTIFFKGL
+71 FFGVTEDGTIFFKGL

-102 RVYVGSRDADL
+102 RVYVGSRDASF

-119 VDVDLRLRSLHD
+119 VDVDVRLRSLHD

-137 IGEDGNPV
+137 IDYETGDPV
-145 TYMDFVEGDG
+145 TQTDFFSGSDVRG
-155 RPKHQDD
+155 RSSKN
-162 EHIYRLHIEEETA
+162 IYNLRIEEETA

-187 NGGIV
+187 NGGII
-192 DLTRYVPGF
+192 DLTSRVPGF

-212 AAPDSIKTNFTLDG
+212 AAPDRIKANFTLDG

-237 DYETLAPAD
+237 DYEALDEAD
-246 RTWMVRV
+246 REWDVRV
-253 FVASAEGFEGDD
+253 FVASAEGYEGPDP
-265 RPPGTPAYRYEGQ
+265 RRANIYTYEGQ
-278 LDSVILHISLRDIDE
+278 LDTVILHISLRDIDE
-293 TAPVIV
+293 TAPTIV

-336 GDDMG
+336 GT
-341 DDTTITWT
+341 DTTITWT

-424 SALLSATAEAGA
+424 SALLSATAESGA

-469 GILKFTGAH
+469 GILKFTGEH

-496 SATDFITIDVRL
+496 TATDFITIDVRL
-508 DGGDAVYTIGTTG
+508 DGGDAVYTIGTNG
-521 ADIRNPYVGDILSF
+521 ADVRNPYVGDVLSF

-549 AETPEWFHADAPETT
+549 AETQEWFYADAPETT
-564 LATTPTYTIKAADLG
+564 LATTPTYTIKTADLG
-579 KQIQLRVHYDDRF
+579 KQIQLRVRYDDRF

-608 IATGVVSAIG
+608 IATGVVSVSG
-618 ATAPYLETSARAIS
+618 ATAPYLEASGAREIS

-648 TDADSTAFT
+648 TDADTTAFT

-667 SSKFEIRQVNSEW
+667 SSKFEIRQVNNEW
-680 RLALQPEQELDFADA
+680 RLALKPEQELDFTDADA
-695 DEYTLSVHVTD
+695 YTLSISVAD

-726 TGDGYDALARV
+726 MGDGYDALARV

-752 PTAPSG
+752 PTAPTG
-758 TRTYHWFH
+758 TRTYQWFY
-766 TDAPATAIGTAQEYT
+766 TDAPATAIGTAETYT
-781 LKAADAGKQVQ
+781 LQTADAGKQVQ
-792 LRVTYTDAAGTHDSI
+792 LRVTYTDAAGTSDSI

-834 SIEDYLDGHVTEKTF
+834 AIEDYLDGHVTEKSF

-855 FDDRFSE
+855 FDTLFSE

-874 FKFEIRQSGQSNTIE
+874 FKFEIRQSGQSNAIE

-902 DDGSQFTL
+902 DDGSQFML

-934 NNNAPVLSASNPTPT
+934 NHNAPVLSASNPTPT

-1014 GKVALE
+1014 GKVELE

-1065 TELFSFDA
+1065 TELFRFDA

-1085 APGSTIGGYLT
+1085 APGSTIGRYLT

-1132 VTVNSVRNTQPPTFA
+1132 VTVNSVRNTQPPSFA

-1183 VSVRDG
+1183 VSVQDG

-1314 NANNY
+1314 DANNY

-1376 AENQVGANTDI
+1376 GENQVGANTDI

-1437 ADSLTL
+1437 AGSLTL
-1443 NVAVSHGG
+1443 NVAVSHEG
-1451 NSYAAT
+1451 NSQGGDSSSAT
-1457 ALTINVGNVNESASY
+1457 ALTINVDDINEVASY
-1472 GFADAGSAHD
+1472 GFADTGSAHD
-1482 APEPYLTLIATRRT
+1482 APEPYLTLT
-1496 DDPEGHDGAEIY
+1496 
-1508 EWFHADV
+1508 
-1515 PNVLLGTGANYE
+1515 
-1527 VQAGDIGKQLRFRV
+1527 
-1541 KYSDNADND
+1541 
-1550 EVVVADAISDVVA
+1550 AI
-1563 SRVLVPSTRTAH
+1563 
-1575 INENQAGAISDI
+1575 
-1587 TFAIYEN
+1587 
-1594 VEQAYTPIEGTFA
+1594 
-1607 PDDFTITGN
+1607 
-1616 QANKF
+1616 K
-1621 HIRDINGALTLALK
+1621 
-1635 PGMQLNHEQA
+1635 
-1645 GSLTLNVAVSRD
+1645 
-1657 GKNYDA
+1657 
-1663 TLTVIV
+1663 
-1669 GDENEV
+1669 
-1675 ATYGFATSGS
+1675 
-1685 AHDAPEPYLI
+1685 
-1695 LIATRITDDPEGH
+1695 ITDDGEGH
-1708 DGAEIYEWFH
+1708 NGAEIYEWFH

-1726 DTGANYQVQESDIG
+1726 GMGRNYEVQESDVGAQI
-1740 KQLRFRVKYSDNSSN
+1740 QFRVKYSDNVGN
-1755 DESVLGGTS
+1755 DEAVIGGTS
-1764 GVVAASGLG
+1764 SMVVASGLG
-1773 FTASATNATINEN
+1773 LTASATSASITEN
-1786 AAGAI
+1786 IVGAI
-1791 SNIILSPTLNDAPI
+1791 SNIILSPTLNDALI
-1805 PALTADNFTISGDQ
+1805 PALTGDDFTISGDQ

-1832 TLALKPRES
+1832 TLALKPGKS

-1902 DPDGRNLAIP
+1902 DPDERNLAIP

-1917 FYVLAPDT
+1917 FYVRAPDT

-1964 ATAFVRIKN
+1964 ATEVVRIKN

-2013 ITSLRVNGGG
+2013 ITSIRVSGGG

-2038 LKPTESFNF
+2038 LKATEAFNF

-2067 AAPLPVTISVGDV
+2067 AAPLPVTISIGDV

-2129 IGADRFEI
+2129 IGADKFEI

-2142 VWKLKLKP
+2142 VWKLKLKA

-2171 DGEVQGAPLP
+2171 DGEVQGEPLP
-2181 ITISVGNADE
+2181 ITISVGNVDE
-2191 GHETLYLITPG
+2191 GHETLYLITPS

-2233 VPEIFEWFHVGS
+2233 VPEIFEWFHES
-2245 PDVVIGTGASYKV
+2245 DHDTTIATGASYKV
-2258 QEGDVGEQLR
+2258 QEGDVGEQIR

-2287 RSISGVVVPARLVLG
+2287 RSISGVVVPARLMLG
-2302 ESTTS
+2302 ESATS

-2312 NETGGFSDI
+2312 NEAGGFSDI

-2335 INANSFYIS
+2335 INANSFTIS

-2351 VIKQNNGVW
+2351 VIGQKNGAW
-2360 TLKLSDGESFDAETT
+2360 ALKLSNNEVFDAETAT
-2375 TAFNIKVQLLYGADI
+2375 TSTFNIKVQLLYGADI

-2407 RYFIAPG
+2407 RYFITPG

-2426 TAQKDARPDRQD
+2426 TAQRDARPDRQD

-2472 SDTGE
+2472 SDAGE

-2609 NVGNVDEGRETP
+2609 NVGNMDEGRETP
-2621 YFISSGAR
+2621 YFIAPGAGR

-2671 VTIGTGRTYTVQTS
+2671 VVIGNERTYTVQTS
-2685 DIGEQLRFRATYRD
+2685 DVGEQLRFRATYRD

-2714 TGAVT
+2714 SGVVT
-2719 LDGTARIALVAT
+2719 LDGTTLIALTAT
-2731 ATTASIEENS
+2731 ATTASIEENA

-2757 HAFTS
+2757 HGFTS
-2762 GDFTVTGAESEHF
+2762 TDFTITGTESEHF
-2775 EVARNDANNWH
+2775 EVARNDAGNWH
-2786 LRLIDGH
+2786 LRLKPEH

-2805 QVMVSDGANQSNAV
+2805 QVRVSDGTNQSNAI

-2833 VLLATLDLAAIYENH
+2833 VLLAPLDLAAIYENH
-2848 PIDKIIASIETPANL
+2848 PTDKSIASIETPANL

-2878 NDNALFRLDAG
+2878 NDNALFRLVAG

-2964 QEARPIGLASYIIDG
+2964 TEARPSGLASYIIDG

-2993 WSLDANSLY
+2993 WSLNDNSIFE
-3002 GASEVRVYLDEAF
+3002 ASEVRVYLDEAF

-3033 DIVINF
+3033 DIVINLLSK
-3039 QNRGTTGALGEAHP
+3039 TGDALGEAHP

-3069 FEGTGFYRTLTHEI
+3069 FEGMGFYRTLTHEI

-3094 DSAAST
+3094 DSAAGT
-3100 SWLLNLGYMNN
+3100 SWPLNLGYDDNV
-3111 DNTMMSYA
+3111 NTMMSYA

-3132 SADVAALQFLYGA
+3132 SADVTALQFLYGA
-3145 PGGDGGD
+3145 PGGDGDDGGD

-3195 YNALHADTLSRLQSQ
+3195 YNALHADTLSRQQSL
-3210 ISSIEYKSSTY
+3210 INNIEYKSSTY

-3271 NAVHIY
+3271 NAVHNYEYNSNPHI
-3277 KISSGGMH
+3277 I
-3285 RSEDYGYLGIEVV
+3285 EDYGYLGIEVV
-3298 DAANIVPLTLTLSA
+3298 DEADIVPLTLTLSA
-3312 TSTTINENSDGAVS
+3312 TSTTINENSAGAVS

-3336 TPITTLTADNFAI
+3336 NPITTLTADNFAI

-3358 VAPDAQNG
+3358 VALNG

-3381 ETDTSPIGLNLF
+3381 ETATSPIGLNLF
-3393 IYQNEKVS
+3393 IYQNEKAS

-3443 STDRSKRDPDGH
+3443 STNRSKRDPDGH

-3477 GKTYTVQTSDVGEQ
+3477 DATYTVQTSDVGEQ

-3505 EMVLANA
+3505 EIVLANA

-3521 DGTARIALVA
+3521 DGTARIALTA

-3537 IEENSAGVSTD
+3537 IEENSAGASTD

-3553 YDGGEHDFSSTDF
+3553 YDGAEHAFTSTDF

-3577 IARNQAGNWHL
+3577 VARNQAGNWHL
-3588 RLIDGHALNYESAAS
+3588 RLKDGHALDYESAAS

-3617 NSIDNITINVS
+3617 NSIDNITINVT
-3628 NHDEGDATIAIT
+3628 NHDDGDATIAIT
-3640 GADVDVGTQL
+3640 GANVEVGTQL

-3665 TLTYSWFYARDPDPD
+3665 TPTYSWFYARDPDPE
-3680 TSIGTGTTYTIKED
+3680 TAIGTGTTYTIKEG

-3713 QVVEDINEDPV
+3713 VVVEDINEDPV

-3743 QDQASKI
+3743 QDKASKI

-3763 RNDVIDGGLG
+3763 RNDIIDGGLG
-3773 DDVIDLGTTPDDADQ
+3773 DDVINLGDDTTNDADQ

-3810 GKDKFIFSLESNDET
+3810 GKDKFIFSLESNTET

-3830 YDDFLDYLTNGTPG
+3830 YDDFLDYLSNGTPD

-3854 LDVDYPNNEVNLEGI
+3854 LDVDYPDNEVNLEGI

-3895 ALDLKEIIEIFGTE
+3895 ALNLKEIIEIFGTE

-3931 LLGGDGFIG
+3931 LLGGDGSIG

>member
-1 MTPRDFFTAD
+1 MATTPPADAALLKTLIFDNIGDDGTPKNPADFFTAD

-19 RGANESLTATPSGA
+19 RGANESLTADSSG
-33 SQEDIYDLTRII
+33 SSKEDIYDLTRII
-45 GAAYDQTAQDK
+45 GSSYNQRDK
-56 LVFAIAPNTSSEISA
+56 DNLVFAIAPNTPSEVSA
-71 FFGVTQDGTIFFKGL
+71 FFGVTEDGTIFFKGL

-102 RVYVGSRDADL
+102 RVYVGSRDTDL

-212 AAPDSIKTNFTLDG
+212 AAPDSIKANFTLDG

-265 RPPGTPAYRYEGQ
+265 RNPSLPAYRYEGQ
-278 LDSVILHISLRDIDE
+278 LDSVTLHISLRDIDE
-293 TAPVIV
+293 TAPTIV

-331 DFGIM
+331 DFGI
-336 GDDMG
+336 MG

-496 SATDFITIDVRL
+496 TATDFITIDVRL
-508 DGGDAVYTIGTTG
+508 DGGDAVYTIGTNG
-521 ADIRNPYVGDILSF
+521 ADVRNPYVGDVLSF
-535 TRTQNDPDGHNANV
+535 TRAQADPDGHNANV
-549 AETPEWFHADAPETT
+549 AETQEWFYADAPETT

-599 SPTKDVATS
+599 SPTKDVATA

-618 ATAPYLETSARAIS
+618 ATAPYLEASGAGEIS

-637 AGIATAQSFTI
+637 AGIATAQRFTI
-648 TDADSTAFT
+648 TDADTTAFT

-667 SSKFEIRQVNSEW
+667 SSKFEIRQVNNEW
-680 RLALQPEQELDFADA
+680 RLALKPGQELDFTDA
-695 DEYTLSVHVTD
+695 DEYTLSVHVSD
-706 EGGRA
+706 EGGRD

-752 PTAPSG
+752 PTAPTG
-758 TRTYHWFH
+758 TRTYQWFH
-766 TDAPATAIGTAQEYT
+766 TDAPATAIGTAETYT
-781 LKAADAGKQVQ
+781 LQTADTGKQVQ
-792 LRVTYTDAAGTHDSI
+792 LRITYTDAAGTHDSI

-862 ESFTISGTQASK
+862 ESFTISGAQASK

-934 NNNAPVLSASNPTPT
+934 NHNAPVLSASNPTPT

-990 QDGAVWKLKLHDGKS
+990 QDGAGWKLKLHDGKS

-1065 TELFSFDA
+1065 TELFSFDV

-1132 VTVNSVRNTQPPTFA
+1132 VTVNSVRNTQPPSFA

-1183 VSVRDG
+1183 VSVVDG

-1248 VSITVNNIEEGPAT
+1248 VNITVNNIEEGPAT

-1314 NANNY
+1314 DANNY

-1331 FRLKYRDAFGK
+1331 FRLKYRDGFGK

-1376 AENQVGANTDI
+1376 GENQVGANTDI

-1396 HRFAP
+1396 HGFTP

-1437 ADSLTL
+1437 AGSLTL
-1443 NVAVSHGG
+1443 NVAVSQGG
-1451 NSYAAT
+1451 DSSSAT
-1457 ALTINVGNVNESASY
+1457 ALTINVDDINEVASY
-1472 GFADAGSAHD
+1472 GFADTGSAHD
-1482 APEPYLTLIATRRT
+1482 APEPYLTLT
-1496 DDPEGHDGAEIY
+1496 
-1508 EWFHADV
+1508 
-1515 PNVLLGTGANYE
+1515 
-1527 VQAGDIGKQLRFRV
+1527 
-1541 KYSDNADND
+1541 
-1550 EVVVADAISDVVA
+1550 AI
-1563 SRVLVPSTRTAH
+1563 
-1575 INENQAGAISDI
+1575 
-1587 TFAIYEN
+1587 
-1594 VEQAYTPIEGTFA
+1594 
-1607 PDDFTITGN
+1607 
-1616 QANKF
+1616 K
-1621 HIRDINGALTLALK
+1621 
-1635 PGMQLNHEQA
+1635 
-1645 GSLTLNVAVSRD
+1645 
-1657 GKNYDA
+1657 
-1663 TLTVIV
+1663 
-1669 GDENEV
+1669 
-1675 ATYGFATSGS
+1675 
-1685 AHDAPEPYLI
+1685 
-1695 LIATRITDDPEGH
+1695 ITDDGEGH
-1708 DGAEIYEWFH
+1708 NGAEIYEWFH

-1726 DTGANYQVQESDIG
+1726 GMGRNYEVQESDVG
-1740 KQLRFRVKYSDNSSN
+1740 AQLRFRVKYSDNVGN
-1755 DESVLGGTS
+1755 DETVIGGTS
-1764 GVVAASGLG
+1764 SMVVASGLG
-1773 FTASATNATINEN
+1773 LTASATSASITEN
-1786 AAGAI
+1786 IVGAI

-1841 LDHETAGSLTLNV
+1841 LNYEEAGSLTLNV

-1902 DPDGRNLAIP
+1902 DPDERNLGFP

-1917 FYVLAPDT
+1917 FYVRAPDT
-1925 VIHTGETYQ
+1925 VIHTGATYQ

-1964 ATAFVRIKN
+1964 ATAVVRIKN

-2013 ITSLRVNGGG
+2013 ITSIRVNGGG
-2023 DRFEIVRDGA
+2023 DRFEIVQDGA

-2038 LKPTESFNF
+2038 LKPTEALNF
-2047 EATSGDIA
+2047 EATSDDIA
-2055 LNVIIA
+2055 LNVIIT
-2061 LNGHPV
+2061 LNGNQV

-2129 IGADRFEI
+2129 IGADKFEI

-2181 ITISVGNADE
+2181 ITISIGNVDE

-2233 VPEIFEWFHVGS
+2233 VPEIFEWFHES
-2245 PDVVIGTGASYKV
+2245 DHDTTIATGASYKV
-2258 QEGDVGEQLR
+2258 QEGDVGEQIR

-2302 ESTTS
+2302 ESATS

-2312 NETGGFSDI
+2312 NEAGGFSDI

-2351 VIKQNNGVW
+2351 VIGQKNGLW
-2360 TLKLSDGESFDAETT
+2360 ALKLSNSESFDAETAT
-2375 TAFNIKVQLLYGADI
+2375 TSTFNIKVQLLYGADI
-2390 SFVDLTV
+2390 SAVDLTV

-2472 SDTGE
+2472 SDVGE

-2540 DTAITLT
+2540 DIAITLT

-2621 YFISSGAR
+2621 YFIAPGTGR

-2637 LTAQRSTKQS
+2637 LTANRSTKQS

-2685 DIGEQLRFRATYRD
+2685 DVGEQLRFRATYRD

-2719 LDGTARIALVAT
+2719 LDGTTLIALTAT
-2731 ATTASIEENS
+2731 ATTASIEENA

-2757 HAFTS
+2757 HGFTS

-2775 EVARNDANNWH
+2775 EVARNQAGNWH
-2786 LRLIDGH
+2786 LRLKPEH

-2805 QVMVSDGANQSNAV
+2805 QVRVSDGANQSNTV

-2833 VLLATLDLAAIYENH
+2833 VLLAPLDLAAIYENH

-2878 NDNALFRLDAG
+2878 NDNALFRLEAG

-2903 DADSDNN
+2903 DADGDNN

-2936 GPGRHGYDATAK
+2936 GPGRYGYDATAK

-2964 QEARPIGLASYIIDG
+2964 QDARPDGLASYIIDG

-2986 TGPLIFT
+2986 EGPLIFT

-3039 QNRGTTGALGEAHP
+3039 LDRGTTGALGEAHP

-3064 NDKSD
+3064 DSKDD

-3094 DSAAST
+3094 DSAAGT
-3100 SWLLNLGYMNN
+3100 SWPLNLGYDDNV
-3111 DNTMMSYA
+3111 NTMMSYA

-3132 SADVAALQFLYGA
+3132 SADVTALQFLYGA

-3152 SAERFLKFEANRD
+3152 GGHSAERFLKFEANRD
-3165 YIHAVSERSVDWH
+3165 YIHAVSENSRDWN

-3187 ALAIGTAF
+3187 ALDTGTAF
-3195 YNALHADTLSRLQSQ
+3195 YNVFHADTLSRQQSL
-3210 ISSIEYKSSTY
+3210 INNLEYKSSTY

-3271 NAVHIY
+3271 NAVHNY

-3285 RSEDYGYLGIEVV
+3285 RIEDYGYLGIEVV
-3298 DAANIVPLTLTLSA
+3298 DAADIVPLTLTLSA
-3312 TSTTINENSDGAVS
+3312 TSTTINENNAGAVS

-3336 TPITTLTADNFAI
+3336 VAITTLTADNFAI

-3381 ETDTSPIGLNLF
+3381 ETDTSPMHLNLF
-3393 IYQNEKVS
+3393 IYQNEKAS

-3443 STDRSKRDPDGH
+3443 STDRSKRDPDRH
-3455 DNSVPDQ
+3455 DNSVADK

-3505 EMVLANA
+3505 EMVLANV
-3512 GSISGVVTL
+3512 GSISGVVRL
-3521 DGTARIALVA
+3521 AGGERIALTA
-3531 SATTAS
+3531 SATSAS
-3537 IEENSAGVSTD
+3537 IDEHTDGTSTD
-3548 IEFSV
+3548 IEFNV
-3553 YDGGEHDFSSTDF
+3553 YDGAEHAFTSTDF

-3577 IARNQAGNWHL
+3577 VARNQAGNWHL
-3588 RLIDGHALNYESAAS
+3588 RLKSEHALNYESAAS

-3617 NSIDNITINVS
+3617 NSIDNITINVT
-3628 NHDEGDATIAIT
+3628 NHDDGDATIAIDT
-3640 GADVDVGTQL
+3640 AVVAVGTEL
-3650 GITYTEDPDGLMAGT
+3650 GYTYTEDPDGLMAGT
-3665 TLTYSWFYARDPDPD
+3665 TPTYSWFYARDPDPE
-3680 TSIGTGTTYTIKED
+3680 TAIGTGTTYTIKEG

-3699 IGVRVSYTDKLGAQ
+3699 IGVRVTYTDKLGAQ
-3713 QVVEDINEDPV
+3713 LVVEDIMEDPV

-3773 DDVIDLGTTPDDADQ
+3773 DDVINLGTTPEDADQ

-3830 YDDFLDYLTNGTPG
+3830 YDDFLDYITNGTPG

-3895 ALDLKEIIEIFGTE
+3895 GLDLKEIIEIFGTE

>member
-1 MTPRDFFTAD
+1 MATTPPADAALLKTLIFDNIGDDGEPTNPRDFFTED
-11 SVGRDDGV
+11 RVGRDDGV

-56 LVFAIAPNTSSEISA
+56 LVFVIAQDTPSEVSA

-102 RVYVGSRDADL
+102 RVYVGSRDTDL
-113 SGKVDY
+113 SGEVDY

-145 TYMDFVEGDG
+145 TRADFVVSTN
-155 RPKHQDD
+155 RLSPQDD
-162 EHIYRLHIEEETA
+162 KNIYKLRIEEETA

-212 AAPDSIKTNFTLDG
+212 AAPDSIKANFTLDG

-237 DYETLAPAD
+237 DYEALAEDD
-246 RTWMVRV
+246 REWEVRI
-253 FVASAEGFEGDD
+253 FVASAEGYEGDN
-265 RPPGTPAYRYEGQ
+265 RPPGTPAYTYEGQ
-278 LDSVILHISLRDIDE
+278 LDSVILHITLRDIDE

-336 GDDMG
+336 GT
-341 DDTTITWT
+341 DTTITWT

-392 TATSAA
+392 TATSVA

-424 SALLSATAEAGA
+424 SALLSATAESGA

-496 SATDFITIDVRL
+496 SATDFITINVKL

-521 ADIRNPYVGDILSF
+521 ADIRNPYVGDVLSF
-535 TRTQNDPDGHNANV
+535 TRTQTDPDGHNANV
-549 AETPEWFHADAPETT
+549 AETQEWFYADAPETT
-564 LATTPTYTIKAADLG
+564 LATTPTYTIKTADLG

-592 GAEGDEV
+592 GAEGDEI
-599 SPTKDVATS
+599 SPTKDVATA

-618 ATAPYLETSARAIS
+618 ATAPYLEASGAGEIS

-648 TDADSTAFT
+648 TDADTTAFT

-680 RLALQPEQELDFADA
+680 RLALKPGQELDFTDADA
-695 DEYTLSVHVTD
+695 YTLSISVAD

-752 PTAPSG
+752 PTAPTG
-758 TRTYHWFH
+758 TRTYQWFH
-766 TDAPATAIGTAQEYT
+766 TDAPATVIGTAQEYT

-792 LRVTYTDAAGTHDSI
+792 LRITYTDAAGTHDSI
-807 TLPPTTYVS
+807 ILPPTTYVS

-862 ESFTISGTQASK
+862 ESFTISGAQASK

-889 WHLALKDGQWLTL
+889 WHLALKDGKWLTL

-934 NNNAPVLSASNPTPT
+934 NHNAPVLSVSNPTPT

-990 QDGAVWKLKLHDGKS
+990 QDGAGWKLKLHDGKS
-1005 LDYETDAVD
+1005 LDYESDAVD

-1105 LAQAMPTTYAHSFHI
+1105 LAQAMPATYAHSFHI

-1132 VTVNSVRNTQPPTFA
+1132 VTVNSVRNTQPPSFA

-1183 VSVRDG
+1183 VSVVDG

-1331 FRLKYRDAFGK
+1331 FRLKYRDGFGK

-1376 AENQVGANTDI
+1376 GENQVGANTDI

-1396 HRFAP
+1396 HGFAP

-1437 ADSLTL
+1437 AGSLTL
-1443 NVAVSHGG
+1443 NVAVSHGED
-1451 NSYAAT
+1451 SSSAT
-1457 ALTINVGNVNESASY
+1457 ALTINVDDINEVASY
-1472 GFADAGSAHD
+1472 GFADTGSAHD
-1482 APEPYLTLIATRRT
+1482 APEPYLTLT
-1496 DDPEGHDGAEIY
+1496 
-1508 EWFHADV
+1508 
-1515 PNVLLGTGANYE
+1515 
-1527 VQAGDIGKQLRFRV
+1527 
-1541 KYSDNADND
+1541 
-1550 EVVVADAISDVVA
+1550 AI
-1563 SRVLVPSTRTAH
+1563 
-1575 INENQAGAISDI
+1575 
-1587 TFAIYEN
+1587 
-1594 VEQAYTPIEGTFA
+1594 
-1607 PDDFTITGN
+1607 
-1616 QANKF
+1616 K
-1621 HIRDINGALTLALK
+1621 
-1635 PGMQLNHEQA
+1635 
-1645 GSLTLNVAVSRD
+1645 
-1657 GKNYDA
+1657 
-1663 TLTVIV
+1663 
-1669 GDENEV
+1669 
-1675 ATYGFATSGS
+1675 
-1685 AHDAPEPYLI
+1685 
-1695 LIATRITDDPEGH
+1695 ITDDGEGH
-1708 DGAEIYEWFH
+1708 NGAEIYEWFH

-1726 DTGANYQVQESDIG
+1726 GMGRNYEVQESDVG
-1740 KQLRFRVKYSDNSSN
+1740 AQLRFRVKYSDNVGN
-1755 DESVLGGTS
+1755 DEAVIGGTS
-1764 GVVAASGLG
+1764 SMVVASGLG
-1773 FTASATNATINEN
+1773 LTASTTSASITEN
-1786 AAGAI
+1786 IVGAI

-1805 PALTADNFTISGDQ
+1805 PALTADDFTISGDQ
-1819 ADKFEIREVNSAF
+1819 ADKFEIREINAAF

-1902 DPDGRNLAIP
+1902 DPDERNLAIP

-1917 FYVLAPDT
+1917 FYVGVPDT
-1925 VIHTGETYQ
+1925 VIHTGATYQ
-1934 VQFSDLGKKI
+1934 VQFSDLGKSI

-1964 ATAFVRIKN
+1964 ATAVVRIKN

-2013 ITSLRVNGGG
+2013 ITSIRVSGGG
-2023 DRFEIVRDGA
+2023 DRFEIVQDGA

-2038 LKPTESFNF
+2038 LKPTEALNF

-2061 LNGHPV
+2061 LNGHQV

-2142 VWKLKLKP
+2142 VWKLKLKA

-2171 DGEVQGAPLP
+2171 DGEVQGEPLP
-2181 ITISVGNADE
+2181 ITISIGNVDE
-2191 GHETLYLITPG
+2191 GHETLYLITPS

-2233 VPEIFEWFHVGS
+2233 VPEIFEWFHVGT
-2245 PDVVIGTGASYKV
+2245 PDVVIGTGAGYNV
-2258 QEGDVGEQLR
+2258 QEGDVGEQIR

-2280 EVVISSE
+2280 EVTISSE

-2302 ESTTS
+2302 ESATS

-2312 NETGGFSDI
+2312 NEAGAFSDI

-2351 VIKQNNGVW
+2351 VIGQKNGAW
-2360 TLKLSDGESFDAETT
+2360 ALKLNNNEVFDAETAT
-2375 TAFNIKVQLLYGADI
+2375 TSTFNIKVQLLYGADI

-2426 TAQKDARPDRQD
+2426 TAQRDARPDRQD

-2472 SDTGE
+2472 SDAGE

-2540 DTAITLT
+2540 DIAITLT

-2594 INEAG
+2594 INESG

-2609 NVGNVDEGRETP
+2609 NVGNMDEGRETP

-2685 DIGEQLRFRATYRD
+2685 DVGEQLRFRATYRD

-2714 TGAVT
+2714 SGVVRLA
-2719 LDGTARIALVAT
+2719 GGERIALTAT
-2731 ATTASIEENS
+2731 ATTASIEENA

-2757 HAFTS
+2757 HGFTS
-2762 GDFTVTGAESEHF
+2762 TDFTITGAESEHF
-2775 EVARNDANNWH
+2775 EVARNQAGNWH

-2793 ALDYESTTSITL
+2793 ALDYESTTSLTL
-2805 QVMVSDGANQSNAV
+2805 QVRVSDGTNQSNAV

-2848 PIDKIIASIETPANL
+2848 PTDKIIASIETPANL
-2863 ASAGGARLALASTGT
+2863 ASAGGASLALASTGT
-2878 NDNALFRLDAG
+2878 NDNALFRLEAG

-2936 GPGRHGYDATAK
+2936 GPGRHGYDATSK

-2964 QEARPIGLASYIIDG
+2964 QDARPSGLASYIIDG

-2993 WSLDANSLY
+2993 WSLNDNSIFK
-3002 GASEVRVYLDEAF
+3002 ASDVRVYLDEAF
-3015 DAFEKAANLKFIE
+3015 DAFEDAANLKFIE

-3039 QNRGTTGALGEAHP
+3039 LSKTGDALGEAHP

-3064 NDKSD
+3064 DSKSD

-3094 DSAAST
+3094 DSAGST
-3100 SWLLNLGYMNN
+3100 SWSSHTSHTLNP
-3111 DNTMMSYA
+3111 NTMMSYA

-3132 SADVAALQFLYGA
+3132 PADVAALQFLYGA
-3145 PGGDGGD
+3145 PDGNGGD

-3195 YNALHADTLSRLQSQ
+3195 YNVFHADTLSRLQSQ
-3210 ISSIEYKSSTY
+3210 ISNLEYKSSTY

-3277 KISSGGMH
+3277 KLSSGGMH
-3285 RSEDYGYLGIEVV
+3285 RIEDYGYLGIEVV
-3298 DAANIVPLTLTLSA
+3298 DAADIVPLTLTLSA
-3312 TSTTINENSDGAVS
+3312 TSTTINENNAGAVS

-3336 TPITTLTADNFAI
+3336 NPTTLTADNFAI

-3443 STDRSKRDPDGH
+3443 STDRSKRDPDRH

-3462 FEWFHIDSPDVVIGT
+3462 FEWFHVDSPDVVIGT

-3512 GSISGVVTL
+3512 GSISGVVRL
-3521 DGTARIALVA
+3521 AGGERIALTA
-3531 SATTAS
+3531 SATSAS
-3537 IEENSAGVSTD
+3537 IDEHTDGVSTD

-3553 YDGGEHDFSSTDF
+3553 YDGGEHAFTSTDF

-3577 IARNQAGNWHL
+3577 VARNQAGNWHL
-3588 RLIDGHALNYESAAS
+3588 RLKPEHALNYETTTS

-3617 NSIDNITINVS
+3617 NSIDNITINV
-3628 NHDEGDATIAIT
+3628 NNLDDGDATIAIT
-3640 GADVDVGTQL
+3640 GANVEVGTQL

-3665 TLTYSWFYARDPDPD
+3665 TPTYNWFYARDPDPE
-3680 TSIGTGTTYTIKED
+3680 TAIGTGTTYTIKEG

-3699 IGVRVSYTDKLGAQ
+3699 IGVKVTYTDTLGTQ
-3713 QVVEDINEDPV
+3713 LVVQDINDKPV
-3724 PHLTVTTSAP
+3724 PHHVVTPASP

-3773 DDVIDLGTTPDDADQ
+3773 DDMIDLGTTPDDADR
-3788 VVYGIGDQTAADG
+3788 VVYAIGDQTAADG

-3810 GKDKFIFSLESNDET
+3810 GKDKFIFSLESNTET
-3825 NKIQN
+3825 DKIEN
-3830 YDDFLDYLTNGTPG
+3830 YEDFLNYITNGTPD
-3844 NLRDDQFLVQ
+3844 NLGDDQFMVQ
-3854 LDVDYPNNEVNLEGI
+3854 LDVDFNTESEPVLAGL
-3869 YLHFLDS
+3869 YLHFS
-3876 TFFSGGRISMPFI
+3876 NSSFFSGGRISMPFI

-3895 ALDLKEIIEIFGTE
+3895 TVSKTDFLEIVKH
-3909 MADIEGKFNPN
+3909 DVSNKFVG
-3920 GILMDLDYFDD
+3920 GILTDLDYFDD
-3931 LLGGDGFIG
+3931 LLGGDGSIG

>member
-1 MTPRDFFTAD
+1 MATTLLDSLIFDHIGDDGVPTNHENFLTAD
-11 SVGRDDGV
+11 RVGRDDGV

-33 SQEDIYDLTRII
+33 SQETIYDLTRII
-45 GAAYDQTAQDK
+45 GASYNQRDK
-56 LVFAIAPNTSSEISA
+56 DNLVFAIAQDTPSEVSDL
-71 FFGVTQDGTIFFKGL
+71 FGVTEDGTIFFKGL

-102 RVYVGSRDADL
+102 RVYVGSTDL
-113 SGKVDY
+113 GLQGMVDY

-137 IGEDGNPV
+137 IGEDGNPEDQ
-145 TYMDFVEGDG
+145 MDFFDVRKSFSTGKKNIHFL
-155 RPKHQDD
+155 R
-162 EHIYRLHIEEETA
+162 IEEETA

-212 AAPDSIKTNFTLDG
+212 AASDSIKANFTLDG

-246 RTWMVRV
+246 REWDVRV

-265 RPPGTPAYRYEGQ
+265 RNPSLPAYRYEGQ
-278 LDSVILHISLRDIDE
+278 LDSVILHISLRNIDE

-331 DFGIM
+331 DFGI
-336 GDDMG
+336 MG

-521 ADIRNPYVGDILSF
+521 ADIRNPYVGDVLSF
-535 TRTQNDPDGHNANV
+535 TRTQTDPDGHNANV

-564 LATTPTYTIKAADLG
+564 LATTPTYTLTTADIG
-579 KQIQLRVHYDDRF
+579 KQLKLRVRYDDRF

-599 SPTKDVATS
+599 SPTKDVATA
-608 IATGVVSAIG
+608 IATGVVSVSG
-618 ATAPYLETSARAIS
+618 ATAPYLETSAREIS

-648 TDADSTAFT
+648 TDADTTAFT

-667 SSKFEIRQVNSEW
+667 SSKFEIRQVNNEW
-680 RLALQPEQELDFADA
+680 RLALKPEQELDFTDADA
-695 DEYTLSVHVTD
+695 YTLSVHVTD
-706 EGGRA
+706 EGGRD

-752 PTAPSG
+752 PTAPTG
-758 TRTYHWFH
+758 TRTYQWFH

-807 TLPPTTYVS
+807 ILPPTTYVS

-889 WHLALKDGQWLTL
+889 WHLALKDGKWLTL

-934 NNNAPVLSASNPTPT
+934 NHNAPVLSVSNPTPI

-990 QDGAVWKLKLHDGKS
+990 QDGAGWKLKLHDGKS

-1014 GKVALE
+1014 GKVELE

-1053 YVINVV
+1053 YVIHVV

-1105 LAQAMPTTYAHSFHI
+1105 LAQAMPATYAHSFHI

-1132 VTVNSVRNTQPPTFA
+1132 VTVNSVRNTQPPSFA

-1183 VSVRDG
+1183 VSVVDG

-1376 AENQVGANTDI
+1376 GENQVGANTDI

-1416 RVVNGAFTL
+1416 RVVNGVFTL

-1443 NVAVSHGG
+1443 NVAVSQGG
-1451 NSYAAT
+1451 DSSSAT
-1457 ALTINVGNVNESASY
+1457 ALTINVDDINEVASY
-1472 GFADAGSAHD
+1472 GFADTGSAHD
-1482 APEPYLTLIATRRT
+1482 APEPYLTLT
-1496 DDPEGHDGAEIY
+1496 
-1508 EWFHADV
+1508 
-1515 PNVLLGTGANYE
+1515 
-1527 VQAGDIGKQLRFRV
+1527 
-1541 KYSDNADND
+1541 
-1550 EVVVADAISDVVA
+1550 AI
-1563 SRVLVPSTRTAH
+1563 
-1575 INENQAGAISDI
+1575 
-1587 TFAIYEN
+1587 
-1594 VEQAYTPIEGTFA
+1594 
-1607 PDDFTITGN
+1607 
-1616 QANKF
+1616 K
-1621 HIRDINGALTLALK
+1621 
-1635 PGMQLNHEQA
+1635 
-1645 GSLTLNVAVSRD
+1645 
-1657 GKNYDA
+1657 
-1663 TLTVIV
+1663 
-1669 GDENEV
+1669 
-1675 ATYGFATSGS
+1675 
-1685 AHDAPEPYLI
+1685 
-1695 LIATRITDDPEGH
+1695 ITDDGEGH
-1708 DGAEIYEWFH
+1708 NGAEIYEWFH

-1726 DTGANYQVQESDIG
+1726 GMGRNYEVQESDVG
-1740 KQLRFRVKYSDNSSN
+1740 AQLRFRVKYSDNVGN
-1755 DESVLGGTS
+1755 DEAVIGGTS
-1764 GVVAASGLG
+1764 SMVVASGLG
-1773 FTASATNATINEN
+1773 LTASATSASITEN
-1786 AAGAI
+1786 IVGAI

-1805 PALTADNFTISGDQ
+1805 PALTADDFTISGDQ
-1819 ADKFEIREVNSAF
+1819 ADKFEIREINAAF
-1832 TLALKPRES
+1832 TLALKPGKS

-1902 DPDGRNLAIP
+1902 DPDERNLGFP

-1917 FYVLAPDT
+1917 FYVRAPDT

-1964 ATAFVRIKN
+1964 ATAVVRIKN

-2013 ITSLRVNGGG
+2013 ITSIRVSGGG

-2038 LKPTESFNF
+2038 LKPTEALNF

-2055 LNVIIA
+2055 LNVIIN

-2142 VWKLKLKP
+2142 VWKLKLKA

-2166 VVFSL
+2166 VVFTL
-2171 DGEVQGAPLP
+2171 DGEVQGEPLP
-2181 ITISVGNADE
+2181 ITISIGNVDE
-2191 GHETLYLITPG
+2191 GHETLYLITPS

-2233 VPEIFEWFHVGS
+2233 VPEIFEWFHVGT
-2245 PDVVIGTGASYKV
+2245 PDVVIGTGAGYNV
-2258 QEGDVGEQLR
+2258 QEGDVGEQIR

-2302 ESTTS
+2302 ESATS

-2312 NETGGFSDI
+2312 NEAGGFSDI

-2351 VIKQNNGVW
+2351 VIGQKNGAW
-2360 TLKLSDGESFDAETT
+2360 ALKLSNNEVFDAETAT
-2375 TAFNIKVQLLYGADI
+2375 TSTFNIKVQLLYGADI

-2472 SDTGE
+2472 SDAGE

-2525 SAGAVSDLTLTPGLG
+2525 SAGAVSDLTLTPDLG
-2540 DTAITLT
+2540 DIAITLT
-2547 SDSFRISGDADA
+2547 SDSFRISGDAEA
-2559 SKFIVAQ
+2559 SKFIVAPDAQ

-2621 YFISSGAR
+2621 YFIAPGAGR
-2629 NAPEVGTI
+2629 NTPEVGTI

-2647 NRDPD
+2647 NRDPRW
-2652 GHDDSVA
+2652 A
-2659 DQFEWFH
+2659 
-2666 VDSPD
+2666 
-2671 VTIGTGRTYTVQTS
+2671 
-2685 DIGEQLRFRATYRD
+2685 
-2699 LSGTDEVVLANTGSI
+2699 
-2714 TGAVT
+2714 
-2719 LDGTARIALVAT
+2719 
-2731 ATTASIEENS
+2731 
-2741 AGASTDIE
+2741 
-2749 FSVYDGGE
+2749 
-2757 HAFTS
+2757 
-2762 GDFTVTGAESEHF
+2762 
-2775 EVARNDANNWH
+2775 
-2786 LRLIDGH
+2786 
-2793 ALDYESTTSITL
+2793 
-2805 QVMVSDGANQSNAV
+2805 
-2819 NNIVISVIDQANEP
+2819 
-2833 VLLATLDLAAIYENH
+2833 
-2848 PIDKIIASIETPANL
+2848 
-2863 ASAGGARLALASTGT
+2863 
-2878 NDNALFRLDAG
+2878 
-2889 KLYWKS
+2889 
-2895 APDFETPQ
+2895 
-2903 DADSDNN
+2903 
-2910 YEIDIIFTASDGTK
+2910 
-2924 YLQKHTLNTQDI
+2924 
-2936 GPGRHGYDATAK
+2936 
-2948 PDGGFGA
+2948 
-2955 YTLPYENVP
+2955 
-2964 QEARPIGLASYIIDG
+2964 
-2979 YAKIMPD
+2979 
-2986 TGPLIFT
+2986 
-2993 WSLDANSLY
+2993 
-3002 GASEVRVYLDEAF
+3002 
-3015 DAFEKAANLKFIE
+3015 
-3028 VASDS
+3028 
-3033 DIVINF
+3033 
-3039 QNRGTTGALGEAHP
+3039 
-3053 YITPMAINYYL
+3053 
-3064 NDKSD
+3064 
-3069 FEGTGFYRTLTHEI
+3069 
-3083 GHVLG
+3083 
-3088 LKHPFE
+3088 
-3094 DSAAST
+3094 
-3100 SWLLNLGYMNN
+3100 
-3111 DNTMMSYA
+3111 
-3119 NAFGFIARGTPLL
+3119 
-3132 SADVAALQFLYGA
+3132 
-3145 PGGDGGD
+3145 
-3152 SAERFLKFEANRD
+3152 
-3165 YIHAVSERSVDWH
+3165 
-3178 PAKLIEISD
+3178 
-3187 ALAIGTAF
+3187 
-3195 YNALHADTLSRLQSQ
+3195 
-3210 ISSIEYKSSTY
+3210 
-3221 TIDSTHGDAA
+3221 
-3231 FFEISESGA
+3231 
-3240 ISLKQNLDADTP
+3240 
-3252 QDNYGSKAYVENNV
+3252 
-3266 YEIKI
+3266 
-3271 NAVHIY
+3271 
-3277 KISSGGMH
+3277 
-3285 RSEDYGYLGIEVV
+3285 
-3298 DAANIVPLTLTLSA
+3298 
-3312 TSTTINENSDGAVS
+3312 
-3326 DITLTPALDG
+3326 
-3336 TPITTLTADNFAI
+3336 
-3349 IGSEAYKFE
+3349 
-3358 VAPDAQNG
+3358 
-3366 GVWKLKLKTGESFDA
+3366 
-3381 ETDTSPIGLNLF
+3381 
-3393 IYQNEKVS
+3393 
-3401 AIHTLTIN
+3401 
-3409 VGNVDEGGETPYFI
+3409 
-3423 DNTNNVREA
+3423 
-3432 PEPGTILTAQR
+3432 
-3443 STDRSKRDPDGH
+3443 
-3455 DNSVPDQ
+3455 
-3462 FEWFHIDSPDVVIGT
+3462 
-3477 GKTYTVQTSDVGEQ
+3477 
-3491 LRFRVTYRDLSGTD
+3491 
-3505 EMVLANA
+3505 
-3512 GSISGVVTL
+3512 
-3521 DGTARIALVA
+3521 
-3531 SATTAS
+3531 
-3537 IEENSAGVSTD
+3537 
-3548 IEFSV
+3548 
-3553 YDGGEHDFSSTDF
+3553 
-3566 TITGTESEHFE
+3566 
-3577 IARNQAGNWHL
+3577 
-3588 RLIDGHALNYESAAS
+3588 
-3603 LTLQVRVSDGTNQS
+3603 
-3617 NSIDNITINVS
+3617 
-3628 NHDEGDATIAIT
+3628 
-3640 GADVDVGTQL
+3640 
-3650 GITYTEDPDGLMAGT
+3650 
-3665 TLTYSWFYARDPDPD
+3665 
-3680 TSIGTGTTYTIKED
+3680 
-3694 DRGEY
+3694 
-3699 IGVRVSYTDKLGAQ
+3699 
-3713 QVVEDINEDPV
+3713 
-3724 PHLTVTTSAP
+3724 
-3734 EEDNTIDAH
+3734 
-3743 QDQASKI
+3743 
-3750 EAGDGADTITGGS
+3750 
-3763 RNDVIDGGLG
+3763 
-3773 DDVIDLGTTPDDADQ
+3773 
-3788 VVYGIGDQTAADG
+3788 
-3801 GDHISGFNR
+3801 
-3810 GKDKFIFSLESNDET
+3810 
-3825 NKIQN
+3825 
-3830 YDDFLDYLTNGTPG
+3830 
-3844 NLRDDQFLVQ
+3844 
-3854 LDVDYPNNEVNLEGI
+3854 
-3869 YLHFLDS
+3869 
-3876 TFFSGGRISMPFI
+3876 
-3889 NIKFAE
+3889 
-3895 ALDLKEIIEIFGTE
+3895 
-3909 MADIEGKFNPN
+3909 
-3920 GILMDLDYFDD
+3920 
-3931 LLGGDGFIG
+3931 
-3940 YEIV
+3940 

>member
-1 MTPRDFFTAD
+1 MATTPLADAALLQTLIFDNIGDDGTPMNPADFLTED
-11 SVGRDDGV
+11 RVGRDDGV

-33 SQEDIYDLTRII
+33 SQETIYDLTRII

-56 LVFAIAPNTSSEISA
+56 LVFAIAPNTPSEVSNL
-71 FFGVTQDGTIFFKGL
+71 FGVTQDGEIFFKGL

-102 RVYVGSRDADL
+102 RVYVGSTDL
-113 SGKVDY
+113 GLQGRVDY

-137 IGEDGNPV
+137 IGEDGDPAQP
-145 TYMDFVEGDG
+145 YDFFSGISNRSGENNIHFL
-155 RPKHQDD
+155 R
-162 EHIYRLHIEEETA
+162 IEEETA

-212 AAPDSIKTNFTLDG
+212 AAPDRIKANFTLDG

-237 DYETLAPAD
+237 DYESLAPAD
-246 RTWMVRV
+246 RMWQIRV

-265 RPPGTPAYRYEGQ
+265 RNPSLPAYRYEGQ

-336 GDDMG
+336 GDD
-341 DDTTITWT
+341 TTITWT

-392 TATSAA
+392 TATSVA

-464 GGEDY
+464 GDEDY

-478 STHIDSYQVKVF
+478 STHIDSYQVKIF

-496 SATDFITIDVRL
+496 TATDFITIDVRL
-508 DGGDAVYTIGTTG
+508 DGGDAVYTIGTNG
-521 ADIRNPYVGDILSF
+521 ADIRNPYVGDVLSF
-535 TRTQNDPDGHNANV
+535 TRTQTDPDGHNANV
-549 AETPEWFHADAPETT
+549 AETQEWFYADAPETT
-564 LATTPTYTIKAADLG
+564 LATTPTYTLTTADIG
-579 KQIQLRVHYDDRF
+579 KQLKLRVRYDDRF

-618 ATAPYLETSARAIS
+618 ATAPYLEASGAGAIS

-680 RLALQPEQELDFADA
+680 RLALKPGQKLDFTDADA
-695 DEYTLSVHVTD
+695 YTLSISVAD

-726 TGDGYDALARV
+726 MGDGYDALARV

-862 ESFTISGTQASK
+862 ESFTITGTQASK

-990 QDGAVWKLKLHDGKS
+990 QDGAGWKLKLHDGKS

-1132 VTVNSVRNTQPPTFA
+1132 VTVNSVRNTQPPSFA

-1183 VSVRDG
+1183 VSVVDG

-1221 LDYEN
+1221 LDYES

-1314 NANNY
+1314 DTNNY

-1376 AENQVGANTDI
+1376 GENQVGANTDI

-1396 HRFAP
+1396 HGFAP
-1401 DDFQISGDQAGKFEI
+1401 DDFTISGDQAGKFEI
-1416 RVVNGAFTL
+1416 RVVNGVFTL

-1437 ADSLTL
+1437 AGSLTL
-1443 NVAVSHGG
+1443 NVAVSHGE
-1451 NSYAAT
+1451 NSSSAT
-1457 ALTINVGNVNESASY
+1457 ALTINVDDINEVASY
-1472 GFADAGSAHD
+1472 GFADTGSAHD
-1482 APEPYLTLIATRRT
+1482 APEPYLTLT
-1496 DDPEGHDGAEIY
+1496 
-1508 EWFHADV
+1508 
-1515 PNVLLGTGANYE
+1515 
-1527 VQAGDIGKQLRFRV
+1527 
-1541 KYSDNADND
+1541 
-1550 EVVVADAISDVVA
+1550 AI
-1563 SRVLVPSTRTAH
+1563 
-1575 INENQAGAISDI
+1575 
-1587 TFAIYEN
+1587 
-1594 VEQAYTPIEGTFA
+1594 
-1607 PDDFTITGN
+1607 
-1616 QANKF
+1616 K
-1621 HIRDINGALTLALK
+1621 
-1635 PGMQLNHEQA
+1635 
-1645 GSLTLNVAVSRD
+1645 
-1657 GKNYDA
+1657 
-1663 TLTVIV
+1663 
-1669 GDENEV
+1669 
-1675 ATYGFATSGS
+1675 
-1685 AHDAPEPYLI
+1685 
-1695 LIATRITDDPEGH
+1695 ITDDGEGH
-1708 DGAEIYEWFH
+1708 NGAEIYEWFH

-1726 DTGANYQVQESDIG
+1726 GMGRNYEVQESDVG
-1740 KQLRFRVKYSDNSSN
+1740 AQLRFRVKYSDNVGN
-1755 DESVLGGTS
+1755 DEAVIGGTS
-1764 GVVAASGLG
+1764 SMVVASGLG
-1773 FTASATNATINEN
+1773 LTASATSASITEN
-1786 AAGAI
+1786 IVGAI

-1819 ADKFEIREVNSAF
+1819 ADKFEIREVNAAF
-1832 TLALKPRES
+1832 TLALKPGKS
-1841 LDHETAGSLTLNV
+1841 LDHETADSLTLNV

-1861 KHPAPALT
+1861 KHPAPAVT

-1884 DNTEPTIYTTLTA
+1884 DNTAPTIYTTLTA

-1934 VQFSDLGKKI
+1934 VQFSDLGESI

-1964 ATAFVRIKN
+1964 ATAVVRIKN

-2013 ITSLRVNGGG
+2013 ITSIRVNGGG

-2038 LKPTESFNF
+2038 LKPTESLNF
-2047 EATSGDIA
+2047 EATSDDIA

-2061 LNGHPV
+2061 LNGHQV

-2137 VLDGA
+2137 ILDGA
-2142 VWKLKLKP
+2142 VWKLKLKA

-2181 ITISVGNADE
+2181 ITISIGNVDE

-2233 VPEIFEWFHVGS
+2233 VPEIFEWFHES
-2245 PDVVIGTGASYKV
+2245 DHDTTIATGASYKV
-2258 QEGDVGEQLR
+2258 QEGDVGEQIR

-2302 ESTTS
+2302 ESATS

-2312 NETGGFSDI
+2312 NEAGGFSDI

-2351 VIKQNNGVW
+2351 VIGQKNGLW
-2360 TLKLSDGESFDAETT
+2360 ALKLSNSESFDAETT
-2375 TAFNIKVQLLYGADI
+2375 TTSTFNIKVQLLYGADI
-2390 SFVDLTV
+2390 SAVDLTV

-2407 RYFIAPG
+2407 RYFITPG

-2426 TAQKDARPDRQD
+2426 TAQRDARPDRQD

-2472 SDTGE
+2472 SDAGE

-2540 DTAITLT
+2540 DIAITLT

-2559 SKFIVAQ
+2559 SKFIVVL

-2609 NVGNVDEGRETP
+2609 NVGNMDEGRETP
-2621 YFISSGAR
+2621 YFIAPGAGR
-2629 NAPEVGTI
+2629 DTPEVGTE

-2652 GHDDSVA
+2652 GHDDSIA
-2659 DQFEWFH
+2659 DTFEWFH

-2671 VTIGTGRTYTVQTS
+2671 VVIGTERTYTVQTS
-2685 DIGEQLRFRATYRD
+2685 DVGEQLRFRATYRD

-2714 TGAVT
+2714 SGVVT
-2719 LDGTARIALVAT
+2719 LDGTARIALTAT
-2731 ATTASIEENS
+2731 ATTASIEENA

-2757 HAFTS
+2757 HGFTS
-2762 GDFTVTGAESEHF
+2762 GDFTITGTESEHF
-2775 EVARNDANNWH
+2775 EVARNQAGNWH
-2786 LRLIDGH
+2786 LRLKPGH
-2793 ALDYESTTSITL
+2793 ALDYETNTSITL
-2805 QVMVSDGANQSNAV
+2805 QVRVSDGANQSNTV

-2848 PIDKIIASIETPANL
+2848 PTDKIIASIETPANL

-2878 NDNALFRLDAG
+2878 NDNALFRLEAG

-2936 GPGRHGYDATAK
+2936 GPGRHGYDASTA

-2964 QEARPIGLASYIIDG
+2964 EEARPIGLASYIIDG

-2986 TGPLIFT
+2986 EGPLIFT
-2993 WSLDANSLY
+2993 WSLDDNSMY
-3002 GASEVRVYLDEAF
+3002 GASKVRVYLDEAF

-3039 QNRGTTGALGEAHP
+3039 LDRTSSFYGEAHP

-3069 FEGTGFYRTLTHEI
+3069 FEGMGFYRTLTHEI

-3094 DSAAST
+3094 DSAGST
-3100 SWLLNLGYMNN
+3100 SWLWHVSHEHNT
-3111 DNTMMSYA
+3111 NTMMSYA

-3132 SADVAALQFLYGA
+3132 TADVAALQFLYGA
-3145 PGGDGGD
+3145 PDGNGGD
-3152 SAERFLKFEANRD
+3152 SAERFLKFEANRN
-3165 YIHAVSERSVDWH
+3165 YIHAVSESSVDWH

-3210 ISSIEYKSSTY
+3210 ISNLEYKSSTY

-3285 RSEDYGYLGIEVV
+3285 RIEDYGYLGIEVV
-3298 DAANIVPLTLTLSA
+3298 DAADIVPLTLTLSA
-3312 TSTTINENSDGAVS
+3312 TSTTINENNAGAVS

-3336 TPITTLTADNFAI
+3336 NPITTLTADNFAI

-3381 ETDTSPIGLNLF
+3381 ETATSPIGLNLF

-3443 STDRSKRDPDGH
+3443 STDRSKRDPDRH

-3477 GKTYTVQTSDVGEQ
+3477 DATYTVQTSDVGEQ
-3491 LRFRVTYRDLSGTD
+3491 LRFRATYRDLSGTD

-3521 DGTARIALVA
+3521 DGTARIALTA
-3531 SATTAS
+3531 SATTTS
-3537 IEENSAGVSTD
+3537 IDEHTDGASTD

-3553 YDGGEHDFSSTDF
+3553 YDGGERAFTSTDF

-3577 IARNQAGNWHL
+3577 VARNQAGNWHL

-3603 LTLQVRVSDGTNQS
+3603 LTLQVRVSDGTHDS
-3617 NSIDNITINVS
+3617 NLVDNITINVS

-3640 GADVDVGTQL
+3640 GANVEIGTQL

-3665 TLTYSWFYARDPDPD
+3665 TLTYNWFYARDPDPENA
-3680 TSIGTGTTYTIKED
+3680 IGTGTTYTIKEG

-3699 IGVRVSYTDKLGAQ
+3699 IGVKVTYTDTLGTQ
-3713 QVVEDINEDPV
+3713 LVVQDINDKPV
-3724 PHLTVTTSAP
+3724 PHHVVTPASP

-3773 DDVIDLGTTPDDADQ
+3773 DDMIDLGTTPDDADR
-3788 VVYGIGDQTAADG
+3788 VVYAIGDQTAADG

-3825 NKIQN
+3825 KNIEN
-3830 YDDFLDYLTNGTPG
+3830 YEDFLNYITNGTPD
-3844 NLRDDQFLVQ
+3844 NLGDDQFMVQ
-3854 LDVDYPNNEVNLEGI
+3854 LDVDFNTESEPVLAGL
-3869 YLHFLDS
+3869 YLHFS
-3876 TFFSGGRISMPFI
+3876 NSSFFSGGRISMPFI

-3895 ALDLKEIIEIFGTE
+3895 TVSKTDFLEIVKH
-3909 MADIEGKFNPN
+3909 DVSNKFVG
-3920 GILMDLDYFDD
+3920 GILTDLDYFDD
-3931 LLGGDGFIG
+3931 LLGGDGSIG

>member
-1 MTPRDFFTAD
+1 MATTPLADAALLQTLIFDNIGDDGTPMNPADFLTED
-11 SVGRDDGV
+11 RVGRDDGV

-102 RVYVGSRDADL
+102 RVYVGSKDTSF
-113 SGKVDY
+113 SGMVDY

-137 IGEDGNPV
+137 IGEDGNPINDD
-145 TYMDFVEGDG
+145 MDFFDIPSNRSGV
-155 RPKHQDD
+155 KN
-162 EHIYRLHIEEETA
+162 IYSGLRIEEETA

-212 AAPDSIKTNFTLDG
+212 AAPDSIKANFTLDG

-246 RTWMVRV
+246 REWDVRV

-265 RPPGTPAYRYEGQ
+265 RNPSLPAYRYEGQ
-278 LDSVILHISLRDIDE
+278 LDSVILHISLRNIDE

-331 DFGIM
+331 DFGI
-336 GDDMG
+336 MG

-521 ADIRNPYVGDILSF
+521 ADIRNPYVGDVLSF
-535 TRTQNDPDGHNANV
+535 TRTQTDPDGHNANV
-549 AETPEWFHADAPETT
+549 AETQEWFYADAPETT
-564 LATTPTYTIKAADLG
+564 LATTPTYTIKTADLG

-592 GAEGDEV
+592 GAEGDEI
-599 SPTKDVATS
+599 SPTKDVATA

-618 ATAPYLETSARAIS
+618 ATAPYLETSAREIS

-648 TDADSTAFT
+648 TDADTTAFT

-667 SSKFEIRQVNSEW
+667 SSKFEIRQVNNEW
-680 RLALQPEQELDFADA
+680 RLALKDGQELDFADA
-695 DEYTLSVHVTD
+695 DAYTLSISVAD

-711 SNSVDIVVSGAYYHV
+711 SNSVDIVVSGAYYYIM
-726 TGDGYDALARV
+726 GDGYDALARV

-758 TRTYHWFH
+758 TRTYQWFH
-766 TDAPATAIGTAQEYT
+766 TDAPATAIGTAQTYT

-889 WHLALKDGQWLTL
+889 WHLALKDGKWLTL

-934 NNNAPVLSASNPTPT
+934 NHNAPVLSASNPTPT

-990 QDGAVWKLKLHDGKS
+990 QDGAGWKLKLHDGKS

-1014 GKVALE
+1014 GKVELE

-1065 TELFSFDA
+1065 TELFIFDA

-1152 AAIGEDA
+1152 AAINEDA

-1173 DVGTILTYSL
+1173 DVGTILIYSL
-1183 VSVRDG
+1183 VSVVDG

-1276 PGATLYARRD
+1276 PGATLHARRD

-1314 NANNY
+1314 DANNY

-1331 FRLKYRDAFGK
+1331 FRLKYRDGFGK

-1376 AENQVGANTDI
+1376 GENQVGANTDI

-1396 HRFAP
+1396 HGFAP

-1416 RVVNGAFTL
+1416 RVVNGVFTL

-1437 ADSLTL
+1437 AGSLTL
-1443 NVAVSHGG
+1443 NVAVSHGED
-1451 NSYAAT
+1451 SSSAT
-1457 ALTINVGNVNESASY
+1457 ALTINVDDINEVASY
-1472 GFADAGSAHD
+1472 GFADTGSAHD
-1482 APEPYLTLIATRRT
+1482 APEPYLTLT
-1496 DDPEGHDGAEIY
+1496 
-1508 EWFHADV
+1508 
-1515 PNVLLGTGANYE
+1515 
-1527 VQAGDIGKQLRFRV
+1527 
-1541 KYSDNADND
+1541 
-1550 EVVVADAISDVVA
+1550 AI
-1563 SRVLVPSTRTAH
+1563 
-1575 INENQAGAISDI
+1575 
-1587 TFAIYEN
+1587 
-1594 VEQAYTPIEGTFA
+1594 
-1607 PDDFTITGN
+1607 
-1616 QANKF
+1616 K
-1621 HIRDINGALTLALK
+1621 
-1635 PGMQLNHEQA
+1635 
-1645 GSLTLNVAVSRD
+1645 
-1657 GKNYDA
+1657 
-1663 TLTVIV
+1663 
-1669 GDENEV
+1669 
-1675 ATYGFATSGS
+1675 
-1685 AHDAPEPYLI
+1685 
-1695 LIATRITDDPEGH
+1695 ITDDGEGH
-1708 DGAEIYEWFH
+1708 NGAEIYEWFH

-1726 DTGANYQVQESDIG
+1726 GMGRNYEVQESDVG
-1740 KQLRFRVKYSDNSSN
+1740 AQLRFRVKYSDNVGN
-1755 DESVLGGTS
+1755 DETVIGGTS
-1764 GVVAASGLG
+1764 SMVVASGLG
-1773 FTASATNATINEN
+1773 LTASATSASITEN
-1786 AAGAI
+1786 IVGAI

-1819 ADKFEIREVNSAF
+1819 ADKFEIREINAAF

-1902 DPDGRNLAIP
+1902 DPDERNLAIP

-1917 FYVLAPDT
+1917 FYVGVPDT
-1925 VIHTGETYQ
+1925 VIHTDETYQ

-1964 ATAFVRIKN
+1964 ATAVVRIKN

-2013 ITSLRVNGGG
+2013 ITSLRVRGGG

-2038 LKPTESFNF
+2038 LKATESFNF
-2047 EATSGDIA
+2047 EATSDDIA
-2055 LNVIIA
+2055 LNVIIT
-2061 LNGHPV
+2061 LDGNPV

-2142 VWKLKLKP
+2142 VWKLKLKA

-2166 VVFSL
+2166 VVFRL
-2171 DGEVQGAPLP
+2171 DGEVQGEPLP
-2181 ITISVGNADE
+2181 ITISIGNVDE
-2191 GHETLYLITPG
+2191 GHETLYLITPS

-2233 VPEIFEWFHVGS
+2233 VPEIFEWFHVGT

-2287 RSISGVVVPARLVLG
+2287 RSISGVVVPARLMLG
-2302 ESTTS
+2302 ESATS

-2312 NETGGFSDI
+2312 NEAGAFSDI

-2351 VIKQNNGVW
+2351 VIGQKNGAW
-2360 TLKLSDGESFDAETT
+2360 ALKLSNSESFDAETAT
-2375 TAFNIKVQLLYGADI
+2375 TSTFNIKVQLLYGADI
-2390 SFVDLTV
+2390 SSVDLTV

-2472 SDTGE
+2472 SDAGE

-2540 DTAITLT
+2540 DIAITLT

-2621 YFISSGAR
+2621 YFIAPGAGR

-2652 GHDDSVA
+2652 GHDDSIA
-2659 DQFEWFH
+2659 DTFEWFH

-2685 DIGEQLRFRATYRD
+2685 DVGEQLRFRATYRD
-2699 LSGTDEVVLANTGSI
+2699 LSGIDEVVLANTGSI
-2714 TGAVT
+2714 SGVVT
-2719 LDGTARIALVAT
+2719 LDGTTLIALVAS
-2731 ATTASIEENS
+2731 ATTASIEENA

-2775 EVARNDANNWH
+2775 EVARNQAGNWH

-2793 ALDYESTTSITL
+2793 ALDYESTTSLTL
-2805 QVMVSDGANQSNAV
+2805 QVRVSDGTNQSNAV

-2833 VLLATLDLAAIYENH
+2833 VLLAPLDLAAIYENH
-2848 PIDKIIASIETPANL
+2848 PIDKAIASIETPANL

-2903 DADSDNN
+2903 DADGDNN

-2936 GPGRHGYDATAK
+2936 GPGRHGYDASTA

-2964 QEARPIGLASYIIDG
+2964 QEARPSGLASYIIDG

-2993 WSLDANSLY
+2993 WSLANSIY
-3002 GASEVRVYLDEAF
+3002 EASDVRVYLDEAF

-3033 DIVINF
+3033 DIVINLLSK
-3039 QNRGTTGALGEAHP
+3039 TGDALGEAHP

-3064 NDKSD
+3064 NSESD

-3094 DSAAST
+3094 DSAAGT
-3100 SWLLNLGYMNN
+3100 SWLKDMDHTDNT
-3111 DNTMMSYA
+3111 NTMMSYA

-3132 SADVAALQFLYGA
+3132 PADVAALQFLYGA
-3145 PGGDGGD
+3145 PDGDGGD

-3195 YNALHADTLSRLQSQ
+3195 YNVFHADTLSRQQSL
-3210 ISSIEYKSSTY
+3210 INNIEYKSSTY

-3277 KISSGGMH
+3277 KLSSGGMH
-3285 RSEDYGYLGIEVV
+3285 IIEDYGYLGIEVV
-3298 DAANIVPLTLTLSA
+3298 DDADIMPLTLTLSA
-3312 TSTTINENSDGAVS
+3312 TSTTINENSTGAVS

-3336 TPITTLTADNFAI
+3336 AAITTLTADNFAI

-3366 GVWKLKLKTGESFDA
+3366 GVWKLKLKDTVSFDA
-3381 ETDTSPIGLNLF
+3381 ETATSPIGLNLF

-3455 DNSVPDQ
+3455 NNNVPDQ
-3462 FEWFHIDSPDVVIGT
+3462 FEWFHIDSPDVVIGE
-3477 GKTYTVQTSDVGEQ
+3477 GATYTVQTSDVGEE

-3521 DGTARIALVA
+3521 DGIARIALTA

-3548 IEFSV
+3548 IEFNV
-3553 YDGGEHDFSSTDF
+3553 YDGGEHGFTSTDF

-3603 LTLQVRVSDGTNQS
+3603 LTLQVRVSDGTHQS

-3628 NHDEGDATIAIT
+3628 NHDEGDATIAIN
-3640 GADVDVGTQL
+3640 GADNINIGTDL
-3650 GITYTEDPDGLMAGT
+3650 GITYTADPDGLMAGT
-3665 TLTYSWFYARDPDPD
+3665 TLTYNWFYARDPKDA
-3680 TSIGTGTTYTIKED
+3680 IGTGTTYTIKEG

-3699 IGVRVSYTDKLGAQ
+3699 IGVRVSYTDTLGTQ
-3713 QVVEDINEDPV
+3713 LVVEHISEDPV

-3773 DDVIDLGTTPDDADQ
+3773 DDVIDLGTTPEDADQ

-3801 GDHISGFNR
+3801 NDHISGFNR

-3830 YDDFLDYLTNGTPG
+3830 YDDFLDYITNGTPD

-3854 LDVDYPNNEVNLEGI
+3854 LDVDYPDNEVNLEGI

-3895 ALDLKEIIEIFGTE
+3895 ALDLDGIIKIFGTE